1 MSKRFTKLIAAF
13 AATMTMLPASA
24 QVMPENQV
32 PLTPSRILPG
42 QKTAQQK
49 VDPLKAFPTLLAKT
63 LPRDVKSPFS
73 SPTIAIRPADLKNL
87 VTVNPDLT
95 MWGNLLTNSFM
106 GMYSFHPVANLNFEL
121 LSDYKKG
128 YFNGGSGMIDGVLH
142 GIYLDTSYAPY
153 GILLLS
159 HYAFDTETWQLEEQ
173 PKSVRDYSLIAT
185 ETATDPTTG
194 EVFGE
199 FYTADLKNFE
209 WGVIDYTTLTRTTI
223 APAQHTY
230 VALGIAN
237 DGFAYGV
244 SKEGD
249 FYQIDRSTGAETKKG
264 STGVEIADAKGQ
276 YYTQSGEFDV
286 RTNEFFWAS
295 TDKDGK
301 FQLYTVDLGDGHV
314 TPVGGY
320 TEPAMLVALNFPAV
334 ATANGAPAAA
344 SDLKADFANGA
355 LSGKVSFKAP
365 DKKYDGS
372 SLTGNVSYKVFANGK
387 EVANGTAEAGKN
399 VEANVTV
406 SEGVVNFIVFCSN
419 DAGKGPRVKLTTYV
433 GYDVPDIVK
442 DLTMGLDETTG
453 KATVTWEAPTEG
465 LHNGYMG
472 PLTYDVFRN
481 VGEESTK
488 VAESIS
494 ATSFSEVVPKGKL
507 SAYSYSVQA
516 INGSKRSAIATSNGK
531 IFGNA
536 LEVPFFDD
544 FPTAASFK
552 LYTVLDVNKDKSTW
566 GWNSSKGGSCVYRYN
581 KKNAADDWLISP
593 PIQMKQGKAYNV
605 SFKAAAG
612 LGNFPERLEVKW
624 GNANTVAAM
633 ANEILPSTDLT
644 SSKYQ
649 EFTKRIEPA
658 ADGNYYIGFHAISD
672 PDRFRIVLDSLS
684 VEVAADAKAPA
695 MVDNLTATADPTAA
709 LKATL
714 KFNAPTK
721 AIDGSALS
729 DLTKIV
735 VSSGER
741 VVKTITAPAPGSALQ
756 IVDDAAVN
764 GNNTYTVIAYNAH
777 DFGLKASVNVYVGQD
792 VPALG
797 KIKTT
802 DQTTAVKLDWDVP
815 TGVHKGI
822 ILPAEVTYNIHSV
835 TDDGKLG
842 DKIADVK
849 GSTGYTVNDLNT
861 NEGKQ
866 KYQHWAVNAVNVAG
880 TSAWA
885 AGALIVGT
893 PYTLPFHNS
902 FKDGTVEDK
911 FVGLE
916 RSGTNTAW
924 ALTNDVSSD
933 DDNGSLIFR
942 PSRPGVSTIVMG
954 KTSLRGAAN
963 PRLIFDYRGDGAP
976 KAKVE
981 MRFQKKNGEV
991 TEAVWTNTGAVNDG
1005 KWKNHIVNIPA
1016 ELANEDYVLLR
1027 VVGTADEVSDDAVY
1041 VDNINIADPYQKD
1054 AGVELTAPESLKKGQ
1069 TAKFSVKVTN
1079 LGLDKVEKAK
1089 VALTVNDK
1097 VVKEETLG
1105 KSLSFMQN
1113 NVLSVDYKTTSL
1125 DASDKLSVKATVTLD
1140 GDLEPDNNEAT
1151 ADVSLETPDVKAP
1164 QNLRGEKSGSATAV
1178 KLAWDAP
1185 ATTITSVTDDFESYE
1200 AWGTSFGD
1208 WTTVDNDHGRAG
1220 SLTQG
1225 TQYQHQGEEFAF
1237 LNWQP
1242 SDLFKS
1248 GQGLDPH
1255 SGTRAA
1261 VAIYQVDESGK
1272 NFVDANNWL
1281 ISPQLSGKAQTV
1293 SFWVNNLKATD
1304 GSGAESFDVLSSTSG
1319 SDPDSFVKIGDTHV
1333 QDAAQWTEVSVDVPE
1348 GTKYFA
1354 IHHITS
1360 KDKAFIFMIDDAKFE
1375 AGSGPV
1381 SYNIYRDGELI
1392 GSTSKL
1398 VSDDLK
1404 APDNKE
1410 HKYCVTAVYADGSES
1425 APAEISVATAIQ
1437 RINADGETVYDV
1449 YTIDGKQIMKGA
1461 KSLRSLAKGVYIIN
1475 GQKTVIK

>member
-13 AATMTMLPASA
+13 AATMAMLPASA
-24 QVMPENQV
+24 QVMPVENV
-32 PLTPSRILPG
+32 PLVPSRILPG
-42 QKTAQQK
+42 QKSAQQK

-63 LPRDVKSPFS
+63 LPRDVNSPFS
-73 SPTIAIRPADLKNL
+73 SPDLAIRPTAPKYL

-106 GMYSFHPVANLNFEL
+106 GMYAFHPVANLNFEL

-223 APAQHTY
+223 APAQHSY

-264 STGVEIADAKGQ
+264 STGIEITDSEDR
-276 YYTQSGEFDV
+276 YYAQSGEFDA

-301 FQLYTVDLGDGHV
+301 FQLYTVNLNDGHV

-320 TEPAMLVALNFPAV
+320 TEPAMLVALNFPPV
-334 ATANGAPAAA
+334 ATAAGAPAAA
-344 SDLKADFANGA
+344 SDLKADFAGGA
-355 LSGKVSFKAP
+355 SSGKVSFKAP

-387 EVANGTAEAGKN
+387 EVADGAAEAGKK

-419 DAGKGPRVKLTTYV
+419 DAGKGPRVRLTTYV
-433 GYDVPDIVK
+433 GYDVPDVVGNLAM
-442 DLTMGLDETTG
+442 DLDETG
-453 KATVTWEAPTEG
+453 KATVTWEAPKEG
-465 LHNGYMG
+465 LHKGYMG

-488 VAESIS
+488 VAEGIS

-516 INGSKRSAIATSNGK
+516 INGPKRSAIATSDGK

-552 LYTVLDVNKDKSTW
+552 LYTVIDVNEDKSTW

-581 KKNAADDWLISP
+581 KKNDADDWLISP

-612 LGNFPERLEVKW
+612 LSMFPERLEVKW
-624 GNANTVAAM
+624 GNDKTVEAM
-633 ANEILPSTDLT
+633 EKEILPATDIA
-644 SSKYQ
+644 SVKYQ

-658 ADGNYYIGFHAISD
+658 ADGNYYIGFHAISKANE
-672 PDRFRIVLDSLS
+672 FRLTLDSLS
-684 VEVAADAKAPA
+684 VEVAAEAKAPA
-695 MVDNLTATADPTAA
+695 MVDNLTAAADPTAA

-721 AIDGSALS
+721 AVDGSALT

-735 VSSGER
+735 VSCGER
-741 VVKTITAPAPGSALQ
+741 VVKTITAPAPGSAQ
-756 IVDDAAVN
+756 EAVDENAVN
-764 GNNTYTVIAYNAH
+764 GENAYTVVAYNAH
-777 DFGLKASVNVYVGQD
+777 DFGLKASVKVYVGQD
-792 VPALG
+792 VPVLG

-802 DQTTAVKLDWDVP
+802 DQTTAVKLGWEVP
-815 TGVHKGI
+815 TGVHKGV

-842 DKIADVK
+842 DKLGSVK
-849 GSTGYTVNDLNT
+849 GSTGYTVSDLNT

-866 KYQHWAVNAVNVAG
+866 KYQHWAVNAENVAG
-880 TSAWA
+880 TSGWA
-885 AGALIVGT
+885 AGALIVGA

-902 FKDGTVEDK
+902 FKDGTVEEK

-916 RSGTNTAW
+916 RTSGKTSW

-933 DDNGSLIFR
+933 DDNGSLIFL
-942 PSRPGVSTIVMG
+942 PTKPGVSTIVMG
-954 KTSLRGAAN
+954 KTTLRGASN
-963 PRLIFDYRGDGAP
+963 PRLIFDYRGDGEA
-976 KAKVE
+976 KEKVE

-991 TEAVWTNTGAVNDG
+991 TEPVWTNAGVANDG
-1005 KWKNHIVNIPA
+1005 KWKNYIVNIPA
-1016 ELANEDYVLLR
+1016 ELANEEYVLLR
-1027 VVGTADEVSDDAVY
+1027 VVGIADEISEDAVY

-1079 LGLDKVEKAK
+1079 LGLDKLEKAK

-1113 NVLSVDYKTTSL
+1113 SVLSVDYKTTSM
-1125 DASDKLSVKATVTLD
+1125 DASDKLSVKATVNLD
-1140 GDLEPDNNEAT
+1140 GDLEPDNNEAS
-1151 ADVSLETPDVKAP
+1151 ADVSLEIPDVKAP

-1185 ATTITSVTDDFESYE
+1185 ATTITSVTDDFESYK

-1255 SGTRAA
+1255 SGTKAA
-1261 VAIYQVDESGK
+1261 VAIYQIDESGK
-1272 NFVDANNWL
+1272 NFVDADNWL

-1319 SDPDSFVKIGDTHV
+1319 SDPDSFVKIGETHV
-1333 QDAAQWTEVSVDVPE
+1333 QDAAQWTEVKVDVPE

-1461 KSLRSLAKGVYIIN
+1461 KSLHPLAKGVYIIN
-1475 GQKTVIK
+1475 GQKTVVK

>member
-13 AATMTMLPASA
+13 AATMAMLPASA
-24 QVMPENQV
+24 QVMPVENV
-32 PLTPSRILPG
+32 PLVPSRILPG
-42 QKTAQQK
+42 QKSAQQK

-63 LPRDVKSPFS
+63 LPRDVNSPFS
-73 SPTIAIRPADLKNL
+73 SPDLAIRPTAPKYL

-95 MWGNLLTNSFM
+95 MWGNLLTSSFM

-128 YFNGGSGMIDGVLH
+128 YFNAGSGMIDGVLH

-173 PKSVRDYSLIAT
+173 PKSVGDYSLIAT

-223 APAQHTY
+223 APAQHAY

-264 STGVEIADAKGQ
+264 STGIEITDSEDR
-276 YYTQSGEFDV
+276 YYAQSGEFDA

-301 FQLYTVDLGDGHV
+301 FQLYTVNLTDGHV

-320 TEPAMLVALNFPAV
+320 TEPAMLVALNFPPV
-334 ATANGAPAAA
+334 ATAAGAPAAA
-344 SDLKADFANGA
+344 SDLKADFAGGA
-355 LSGKVSFKAP
+355 SSGKVSFKAP

-387 EVANGTAEAGKN
+387 EVADGAAEAGKK

-419 DAGKGPRVKLTTYV
+419 DAGKGPRVRLTTYV
-433 GYDVPDIVK
+433 GYDVPDVVGNLAM
-442 DLTMGLDETTG
+442 DLDETG
-453 KATVTWEAPTEG
+453 KATVTWEAPKEG
-465 LHNGYMG
+465 LHKGYMG

-488 VAESIS
+488 VAEGIS

-516 INGSKRSAIATSNGK
+516 INGPKRSAIATSDGK

-552 LYTVLDVNKDKSTW
+552 LYTVIDVNEDKSTW

-581 KKNAADDWLISP
+581 KKNDADDWLISP

-612 LGNFPERLEVKW
+612 LSMFPERLEVKW
-624 GNANTVAAM
+624 GNDKTVEAM
-633 ANEILPSTDLT
+633 EKEILPATDIA
-644 SSKYQ
+644 SVKYQ

-658 ADGNYYIGFHAISD
+658 ADGNYYIGFHAISKANE
-672 PDRFRIVLDSLS
+672 FRLTLDSLS
-684 VEVAADAKAPA
+684 VEVAAEAKAPA
-695 MVDNLTATADPTAA
+695 MVDNLTAAADPTAA

-721 AIDGSALS
+721 AVDGSALT

-735 VSSGER
+735 VSCGER
-741 VVKTITAPAPGSALQ
+741 VVKTITAPAPGSAQ
-756 IVDDAAVN
+756 EVVDENAVN
-764 GNNTYTVIAYNAH
+764 GENAYTVVAYNAH
-777 DFGLKASVNVYVGQD
+777 DFGLKASVKVYVGQD
-792 VPALG
+792 VPVLG

-802 DQTTAVKLDWDVP
+802 DQTTAVKLGWEVP
-815 TGVHKGI
+815 TGVHKGV

-842 DKIADVK
+842 DKLGSVK
-849 GSTGYTVNDLNT
+849 GSTGYTVSDLNT

-866 KYQHWAVNAVNVAG
+866 KYQHWAVNAENVAG
-880 TSAWA
+880 TSGWA
-885 AGALIVGT
+885 AGALIVGA

-902 FKDGTVEDK
+902 FKDGTVEEK

-916 RSGTNTAW
+916 RTSGKTSW

-933 DDNGSLIFR
+933 DDNGSLIFL
-942 PSRPGVSTIVMG
+942 PTKPGVSTIVMG
-954 KTSLRGAAN
+954 KTTLRGASN
-963 PRLIFDYRGDGAP
+963 PRLIFDYRGDGEA
-976 KAKVE
+976 KEKVE

-991 TEAVWTNTGAVNDG
+991 TEPVWTNAGVANDG
-1005 KWKNHIVNIPA
+1005 KWKNYIVNIPA
-1016 ELANEDYVLLR
+1016 ELANEEYVLLR
-1027 VVGTADEVSDDAVY
+1027 VVGIADEISEDAVY

-1069 TAKFSVKVTN
+1069 TAKLSVKVTN
-1079 LGLDKVEKAK
+1079 LGLDKLEKAK

-1113 NVLSVDYKTTSL
+1113 SVLSVDYKTTSM
-1125 DASDKLSVKATVTLD
+1125 DASDKLSVKATVNLD

-1255 SGTRAA
+1255 SGTKAA
-1261 VAIYQVDESGK
+1261 VAIYQIDESGK
-1272 NFVDANNWL
+1272 NFVDADNWL

-1319 SDPDSFVKIGDTHV
+1319 SDPDSFVKIGETHV
-1333 QDAAQWTEVSVDVPE
+1333 QDAAQWTEVKVDVPE

-1425 APAEISVATAIQ
+1425 VPAEISVATAIQ

-1461 KSLRSLAKGVYIIN
+1461 KSLHPLAKGVYIIN
-1475 GQKTVIK
+1475 GQKTVVK

>member
-13 AATMTMLPASA
+13 AATMAMLPASA
-24 QVMPENQV
+24 QVMPVENV
-32 PLTPSRILPG
+32 PLVPSRILPG
-42 QKTAQQK
+42 QKSAQQK

-63 LPRDVKSPFS
+63 LPRDVNSPFS
-73 SPTIAIRPADLKNL
+73 SPDLAIRPTAPKYL

-95 MWGNLLTNSFM
+95 MWGNLLTSSFM

-128 YFNGGSGMIDGVLH
+128 YFNAGSGMIDGVLH

-223 APAQHTY
+223 APAQHAY

-264 STGVEIADAKGQ
+264 STGIEITDSEDR
-276 YYTQSGEFDV
+276 YYAQSGEFDA

-301 FQLYTVDLGDGHV
+301 FQLYTVNLNDGHV

-320 TEPAMLVALNFPAV
+320 TEPAMLVALNFPPV
-334 ATANGAPAAA
+334 ATAAGAPAAA
-344 SDLKADFANGA
+344 SDLKADFAGGA
-355 LSGKVSFKAP
+355 SSGKVSFKAP

-387 EVANGTAEAGKN
+387 EVADGTAEAGKK

-419 DAGKGPRVKLTTYV
+419 DAGKGPRVRLTTYV
-433 GYDVPDIVK
+433 GYDVPDVVGNLAM
-442 DLTMGLDETTG
+442 DLDETG
-453 KATVTWEAPTEG
+453 KATVTWEAPKEG
-465 LHNGYMG
+465 LHKGYMG

-488 VAESIS
+488 VAEGIS

-516 INGSKRSAIATSNGK
+516 INGPKRSAIATSDGK

-552 LYTVLDVNKDKSTW
+552 LYTVIDVNEDKSTW

-581 KKNAADDWLISP
+581 KKNDADDWLISP

-612 LGNFPERLEVKW
+612 LSMFPERLEVKW
-624 GNANTVAAM
+624 GNDKTVEAM
-633 ANEILPSTDLT
+633 EKEILPATDIA
-644 SSKYQ
+644 SVKYQ

-658 ADGNYYIGFHAISD
+658 ADGNYYIGFHAISKANE
-672 PDRFRIVLDSLS
+672 FRLTLDSLS
-684 VEVAADAKAPA
+684 VEVAAEAKAPA
-695 MVDNLTATADPTAA
+695 MVDNLTAAADPTAA

-721 AIDGSALS
+721 AVDGSALT

-735 VSSGER
+735 VSCGER
-741 VVKTITAPAPGSALQ
+741 AVKTITAPALGSAQ
-756 IVDDAAVN
+756 EVVDENAVN
-764 GNNTYTVIAYNAH
+764 GENTYTVVAYNAH
-777 DFGLKASVNVYVGQD
+777 DFGLKASVKVYVGQD
-792 VPALG
+792 VPVLG

-802 DQTTAVKLDWDVP
+802 DQTTAVKLGWEVP
-815 TGVHKGI
+815 TGVHKGV

-842 DKIADVK
+842 DKLGSVK
-849 GSTGYTVNDLNT
+849 GSTGYTVSDLNT

-866 KYQHWAVNAVNVAG
+866 KYQHWAVNAENVAG
-880 TSAWA
+880 TSGWA
-885 AGALIVGT
+885 AGALIVGA

-902 FKDGTVEDK
+902 FKDGTVEEK

-916 RSGTNTAW
+916 RTSGKTSW

-933 DDNGSLIFR
+933 DDNGSLIFL
-942 PSRPGVSTIVMG
+942 PTKPGVSTIVMG
-954 KTSLRGAAN
+954 KTTLRGASN
-963 PRLIFDYRGDGAP
+963 PRLIFDYRGDGEA
-976 KAKVE
+976 KEKVE

-991 TEAVWTNTGAVNDG
+991 TDPVWTNAGVANDG
-1005 KWKNHIVNIPA
+1005 KWKNYIVDIPV
-1016 ELANEDYVLLR
+1016 ELANEEYVLLR
-1027 VVGTADEVSDDAVY
+1027 VVGIADEISEDAVY

-1069 TAKFSVKVTN
+1069 TAKLSVKVTN
-1079 LGLDKVEKAK
+1079 LGLDKLEKAK

-1113 NVLSVDYKTTSL
+1113 SVLSVDYKTTSM
-1125 DASDKLSVKATVTLD
+1125 DASDKLSVKATVNLD

-1255 SGTRAA
+1255 SGTKAA
-1261 VAIYQVDESGK
+1261 VAIYQIDESGK
-1272 NFVDANNWL
+1272 NFVDADNWL

-1319 SDPDSFVKIGDTHV
+1319 SDPDSFVKIGETHV
-1333 QDAAQWTEVSVDVPE
+1333 QNAAQWTEVKVDVPE

-1449 YTIDGKQIMKGA
+1449 YTIDGKLIMKGA
-1461 KSLRSLAKGVYIIN
+1461 KSLHPLAKGVYIIN
-1475 GQKTVIK
+1475 GQKTVVK

>member
-13 AATMTMLPASA
+13 AATMAMLPASA
-24 QVMPENQV
+24 QVMPVENV
-32 PLTPSRILPG
+32 PLVPSRILPG
-42 QKTAQQK
+42 QKSAQQK

-63 LPRDVKSPFS
+63 LPRDVNSPFS
-73 SPTIAIRPADLKNL
+73 SPDLAIRPTAPKYL

-95 MWGNLLTNSFM
+95 MWGNLLTSSFM
-106 GMYSFHPVANLNFEL
+106 GMYAFHPVANLNFEL

-128 YFNGGSGMIDGVLH
+128 YFNAGSGMIDGVLH

-223 APAQHTY
+223 APAQHAY

-264 STGVEIADAKGQ
+264 STGIEITDSEDR
-276 YYTQSGEFDV
+276 YYAQSGEFDA

-301 FQLYTVDLGDGHV
+301 FQLYTVNLNDGHV

-320 TEPAMLVALNFPAV
+320 TEPAMLVALNFPPV
-334 ATANGAPAAA
+334 ATAAEHRQQ
-344 SDLKADFANGA
+344 SDLKADFAGGA
-355 LSGKVSFKAP
+355 SSGKVSFKAP

-387 EVANGTAEAGKN
+387 EVADGAAEAGKK

-419 DAGKGPRVKLTTYV
+419 DAGKGPRVRLTTYV
-433 GYDVPDIVK
+433 GYDVPDVVGNLAM
-442 DLTMGLDETTG
+442 DLDETG
-453 KATVTWEAPTEG
+453 KATVTWEAPKEG
-465 LHNGYMG
+465 LHKGYMG

-488 VAESIS
+488 VAEGIS

-516 INGSKRSAIATSNGK
+516 INGPKRSAIATSDGK

-552 LYTVLDVNKDKSTW
+552 LYTVIDVNEDKSTW

-581 KKNAADDWLISP
+581 KKNDADDWLISP

-612 LGNFPERLEVKW
+612 LSMFPERLEVKW
-624 GNANTVAAM
+624 GNDKTVEAM
-633 ANEILPSTDLT
+633 EKEILPATDIANV
-644 SSKYQ
+644 KYQ

-658 ADGNYYIGFHAISD
+658 ADGNYYIGFHAISKANE
-672 PDRFRIVLDSLS
+672 FRLTLDSLS
-684 VEVAADAKAPA
+684 VEVAAEAKAPA
-695 MVDNLTATADPTAA
+695 MVDNLTAAADPTAA

-721 AIDGSALS
+721 AVDGSALT

-735 VSSGER
+735 VSCGER
-741 VVKTITAPAPGSALQ
+741 VVKTITAPAPGSAQ
-756 IVDDAAVN
+756 EVVDENAVN
-764 GNNTYTVIAYNAH
+764 GENTYTVVAYNAH
-777 DFGLKASVNVYVGQD
+777 DFGLKASVKVYVGQD
-792 VPALG
+792 VPVLG

-802 DQTTAVKLDWDVP
+802 DQTTAVKLGWEVP
-815 TGVHKGI
+815 TGVHKGV

-842 DKIADVK
+842 DKLGSVK
-849 GSTGYTVNDLNT
+849 GSTGYTVSDLNT

-866 KYQHWAVNAVNVAG
+866 KYQHWAVNAENVAG
-880 TSAWA
+880 TSGWA
-885 AGALIVGT
+885 AGALIVGA

-902 FKDGTVEDK
+902 FKDGTVEEK

-916 RSGTNTAW
+916 RTSGKTSW

-933 DDNGSLIFR
+933 DDNGSLIFL
-942 PSRPGVSTIVMG
+942 PTKPGVSTIVMG
-954 KTSLRGAAN
+954 KTTLQGASN
-963 PRLIFDYRGDGAP
+963 PRLIFDYRGDGEA
-976 KAKVE
+976 KEKVE

-991 TEAVWTNTGAVNDG
+991 TEPVWTNAGVANDG
-1005 KWKNHIVNIPA
+1005 KWKNYIVDIPA
-1016 ELANEDYVLLR
+1016 ELANEEYVLLR
-1027 VVGTADEVSDDAVY
+1027 VVGIADEISEDAVY

-1069 TAKFSVKVTN
+1069 TAKLSVKVTN
-1079 LGLDKVEKAK
+1079 LGLDKLEKAK

-1113 NVLSVDYKTTSL
+1113 SVLSVDYKTTSM
-1125 DASDKLSVKATVTLD
+1125 DASDKLSVKATVNLD

-1255 SGTRAA
+1255 SGTKAA
-1261 VAIYQVDESGK
+1261 VAIYQIDESGK
-1272 NFVDANNWL
+1272 NFVDADNWL

-1319 SDPDSFVKIGDTHV
+1319 SDPDSFVKIGETHV
-1333 QDAAQWTEVSVDVPE
+1333 QDAAQWTEVKVDVPE

-1461 KSLRSLAKGVYIIN
+1461 KSLHPLAKGVYIIN
-1475 GQKTVIK
+1475 GQKTVVK

>member
-13 AATMTMLPASA
+13 AATMAMLPASA
-24 QVMPENQV
+24 QVMPVENV
-32 PLTPSRILPG
+32 PLVPSRILPG
-42 QKTAQQK
+42 QKSAQQK

-63 LPRDVKSPFS
+63 LPRDVNSPFS
-73 SPTIAIRPADLKNL
+73 SPDLAIRPTAPKYL

-106 GMYSFHPVANLNFEL
+106 GMYAFHPVANLNFEL

-223 APAQHTY
+223 APAQHSY

-264 STGVEIADAKGQ
+264 STGIEITDSEDR
-276 YYTQSGEFDV
+276 YYAQSGEFDA

-301 FQLYTVDLGDGHV
+301 FQLYTVNLNDGHV

-320 TEPAMLVALNFPAV
+320 TEPAMLVALNFPPV
-334 ATANGAPAAA
+334 ATAAGAPAAA
-344 SDLKADFANGA
+344 SDLKADFAGGA
-355 LSGKVSFKAP
+355 SSGKVSFKAP

-387 EVANGTAEAGKN
+387 EVADGAAEAGKK

-419 DAGKGPRVKLTTYV
+419 DAGKGPRVRLTTYV
-433 GYDVPDIVK
+433 GYDVPDVVGNLAM
-442 DLTMGLDETTG
+442 DLDETG
-453 KATVTWEAPTEG
+453 KATVTWEAPKEG
-465 LHNGYMG
+465 LHKGYMG

-488 VAESIS
+488 VAEGIS

-516 INGSKRSAIATSNGK
+516 INGPKRSAIATSDGK

-552 LYTVLDVNKDKSTW
+552 LYTVIDVNEDKSTW

-581 KKNAADDWLISP
+581 KKNDADDWLISP

-612 LGNFPERLEVKW
+612 LSMFPERLEVKW
-624 GNANTVAAM
+624 GNDKTVEAM
-633 ANEILPSTDLT
+633 EKEILPATDIA
-644 SSKYQ
+644 SVKYQ

-658 ADGNYYIGFHAISD
+658 ADGNYYIGFHAISKANE
-672 PDRFRIVLDSLS
+672 FRLTIDSLS
-684 VEVAADAKAPA
+684 VEVAAEAKAPA
-695 MVDNLTATADPTAA
+695 MVDNLTAAADPTAA

-721 AIDGSALS
+721 AVDGSALT

-735 VSSGER
+735 VSCGER
-741 VVKTITAPAPGSALQ
+741 VVKTITAPAPGSAQ
-756 IVDDAAVN
+756 EAVDENAVN
-764 GNNTYTVIAYNAH
+764 GENAYTVVAYNAH
-777 DFGLKASVNVYVGQD
+777 DFGLKASVKVYVGQD
-792 VPALG
+792 VPVLG

-802 DQTTAVKLDWDVP
+802 DQTTAVKLGWEVP
-815 TGVHKGI
+815 TGVHKGV

-842 DKIADVK
+842 DKLGSVK
-849 GSTGYTVNDLNT
+849 GSTGYTVSDLNT

-866 KYQHWAVNAVNVAG
+866 KYQHWAVNAENVAG
-880 TSAWA
+880 TSGWA
-885 AGALIVGT
+885 AGALIVGA

-902 FKDGTVEDK
+902 FKDGTVEEK

-916 RSGTNTAW
+916 RTSGKTSW

-933 DDNGSLIFR
+933 DDNGSLIFL
-942 PSRPGVSTIVMG
+942 PTKPGVSTIVMG
-954 KTSLRGAAN
+954 KTTLRGASN
-963 PRLIFDYRGDGAP
+963 PRLIFDYRGDGEA
-976 KAKVE
+976 KEKVE

-991 TEAVWTNTGAVNDG
+991 TEPVWTNAGVANDG
-1005 KWKNHIVNIPA
+1005 KWKNYIVNIPA
-1016 ELANEDYVLLR
+1016 ELANEEYVLLR
-1027 VVGTADEVSDDAVY
+1027 VVGIADEISEDAVY

-1079 LGLDKVEKAK
+1079 LGLDKLEKAK

-1113 NVLSVDYKTTSL
+1113 SVLSVDYKTTSM
-1125 DASDKLSVKATVTLD
+1125 DASDKLSVKATVNLD
-1140 GDLEPDNNEAT
+1140 GDLEPDNNEAS
-1151 ADVSLETPDVKAP
+1151 ADVSLEIPDVKAP

-1185 ATTITSVTDDFESYE
+1185 ATTITSVTDDFESYK

-1255 SGTRAA
+1255 SGTKAA
-1261 VAIYQVDESGK
+1261 VAIYQIDESGK
-1272 NFVDANNWL
+1272 NFVDADNWL

-1319 SDPDSFVKIGDTHV
+1319 SDPDSFVKIGETHV
-1333 QDAAQWTEVSVDVPE
+1333 QDAAQWTEVKVDVPE

-1461 KSLRSLAKGVYIIN
+1461 KSLHPLAKGVYIIN
-1475 GQKTVIK
+1475 GQKTVVK

>member
-13 AATMTMLPASA
+13 AATMAMLPASA
-24 QVMPENQV
+24 QVMPVENV
-32 PLTPSRILPG
+32 PLVPSRILPG
-42 QKTAQQK
+42 QKSAQQK

-63 LPRDVKSPFS
+63 LPRDVNSPFS
-73 SPTIAIRPADLKNL
+73 SPDLAIRPTAPKYL

-106 GMYSFHPVANLNFEL
+106 GMYAFHPVANLNFEL

-199 FYTADLKNFE
+199 FYTADLKKFE

-223 APAQHTY
+223 APAQHSY

-264 STGVEIADAKGQ
+264 STGIEITDSEDR
-276 YYTQSGEFDV
+276 YYAQSGEFDA

-301 FQLYTVDLGDGHV
+301 FQLYTVNLNDGHV

-320 TEPAMLVALNFPAV
+320 TEPAMLVALNFPPV
-334 ATANGAPAAA
+334 ATAAGAPAAA
-344 SDLKADFANGA
+344 SDLKADFAGGA
-355 LSGKVSFKAP
+355 SSGKVSFKAP

-387 EVANGTAEAGKN
+387 EVADGAAEAGKK

-419 DAGKGPRVKLTTYV
+419 DAGKGPRVRLTTYV
-433 GYDVPDIVK
+433 GYDVPDVVGNLAM
-442 DLTMGLDETTG
+442 DLDETG
-453 KATVTWEAPTEG
+453 KATVTWEAPKEG
-465 LHNGYMG
+465 LHKGYMG

-488 VAESIS
+488 VAEGIS

-516 INGSKRSAIATSNGK
+516 INGPKRSAIATSDGK

-552 LYTVLDVNKDKSTW
+552 LYTVIDVNEDKSTW

-581 KKNAADDWLISP
+581 KKNDADDWLISP

-612 LGNFPERLEVKW
+612 LSMFPERLEVKW
-624 GNANTVAAM
+624 GNDKTVEAM
-633 ANEILPSTDLT
+633 EKEILPATDIA
-644 SSKYQ
+644 SVKYQ

-658 ADGNYYIGFHAISD
+658 ADGNYYIGFHAISKANE
-672 PDRFRIVLDSLS
+672 FRLTLDSLS
-684 VEVAADAKAPA
+684 VEVAAEAKAPA
-695 MVDNLTATADPTAA
+695 MVDNLTAAADPTAA

-721 AIDGSALS
+721 AVDGSALT

-735 VSSGER
+735 VSCGER
-741 VVKTITAPAPGSALQ
+741 VVKTITAPAPGSAQ
-756 IVDDAAVN
+756 EAVDENAVN
-764 GNNTYTVIAYNAH
+764 GENAYTVVAYNAH
-777 DFGLKASVNVYVGQD
+777 DFGLKASVKVYVGQD
-792 VPALG
+792 VPVLG

-802 DQTTAVKLDWDVP
+802 DQTTAVKLGWEVP
-815 TGVHKGI
+815 TGVHKGV

-842 DKIADVK
+842 DKLGSVK
-849 GSTGYTVNDLNT
+849 GSTGYTVSDLNT

-866 KYQHWAVNAVNVAG
+866 KYQHWAVNAENVAG
-880 TSAWA
+880 TSGWA
-885 AGALIVGT
+885 AGALIVGA

-902 FKDGTVEDK
+902 FKDGTVEEK

-916 RSGTNTAW
+916 RTSGKTSW

-933 DDNGSLIFR
+933 DDNGSLIFL
-942 PSRPGVSTIVMG
+942 PTKPGVSTIVMG
-954 KTSLRGAAN
+954 KTTLRGASN
-963 PRLIFDYRGDGAP
+963 PRLIFDYRGDGEA
-976 KAKVE
+976 KEKVE

-991 TEAVWTNTGAVNDG
+991 TEPVWTNAGVANDG
-1005 KWKNHIVNIPA
+1005 KWKNYIVNIPA
-1016 ELANEDYVLLR
+1016 ELANEEYVLLR
-1027 VVGTADEVSDDAVY
+1027 VVGIADEISEDAVY

-1079 LGLDKVEKAK
+1079 LGLDKLEKAK

-1113 NVLSVDYKTTSL
+1113 SVLSVDYKTTSM
-1125 DASDKLSVKATVTLD
+1125 DASDKLSVKVTVNLD
-1140 GDLEPDNNEAT
+1140 GDLEPDNNEAS
-1151 ADVSLETPDVKAP
+1151 ADVSLEIPDVKAP

-1185 ATTITSVTDDFESYE
+1185 ATTITSVTDDFESYK

-1255 SGTRAA
+1255 SGTKAA
-1261 VAIYQVDESGK
+1261 VAIYQIDESGK
-1272 NFVDANNWL
+1272 NFVDADNWL

-1319 SDPDSFVKIGDTHV
+1319 SDPDSFVKIGETHV
-1333 QDAAQWTEVSVDVPE
+1333 QDAAQWTEVKVDVPE

-1461 KSLRSLAKGVYIIN
+1461 KSLHPLAKGVYIIN
-1475 GQKTVIK
+1475 GQKTVVK

>member
-13 AATMTMLPASA
+13 AATMAMLPASA
-24 QVMPENQV
+24 QVMPVENV
-32 PLTPSRILPG
+32 PLVPSRILPG
-42 QKTAQQK
+42 QKSAQQK

-63 LPRDVKSPFS
+63 LPRDVNSPFS
-73 SPTIAIRPADLKNL
+73 SPDLAIRPTAPKYL

-106 GMYSFHPVANLNFEL
+106 GMYAFHPVANLNFEL

-223 APAQHTY
+223 APAQHSY

-264 STGVEIADAKGQ
+264 STGIEITDSEDR
-276 YYTQSGEFDV
+276 YYAQSGEFDA

-301 FQLYTVDLGDGHV
+301 FQLYTVNLNDGHV

-320 TEPAMLVALNFPAV
+320 TEPAMLVALNFPPV
-334 ATANGAPAAA
+334 ATAAGAPAAA
-344 SDLKADFANGA
+344 SDLKADFAGGA
-355 LSGKVSFKAP
+355 SSGKVSFKAP

-387 EVANGTAEAGKN
+387 EVADGAAEAGKK

-419 DAGKGPRVKLTTYV
+419 DAGKGPRVRLTTYV
-433 GYDVPDIVK
+433 GYDVPDVVGNLAM
-442 DLTMGLDETTG
+442 DLDETG
-453 KATVTWEAPTEG
+453 KATVTWEAPKEG
-465 LHNGYMG
+465 LHKGYMG

-488 VAESIS
+488 VAEGIS

-516 INGSKRSAIATSNGK
+516 INGPKRSAIATSDGK

-552 LYTVLDVNKDKSTW
+552 LYTVIDVNEDKSTW

-581 KKNAADDWLISP
+581 KKNDADDWLISP

-612 LGNFPERLEVKW
+612 LSMFPERLEVKW
-624 GNANTVAAM
+624 GNDKTVEAM
-633 ANEILPSTDLT
+633 EKEILPATDIA
-644 SSKYQ
+644 SVKYQ

-658 ADGNYYIGFHAISD
+658 ADGNYYIGFHAISKANE
-672 PDRFRIVLDSLS
+672 FRLTLDSLS
-684 VEVAADAKAPA
+684 VEVAAEAKAPA
-695 MVDNLTATADPTAA
+695 MVDNLTAAADPTAA

-721 AIDGSALS
+721 AVDGSALT

-735 VSSGER
+735 VSCGER
-741 VVKTITAPAPGSALQ
+741 VVKTITAPAPGSAQ
-756 IVDDAAVN
+756 EAVDENAVN
-764 GNNTYTVIAYNAH
+764 GENAYTVVAYNAH
-777 DFGLKASVNVYVGQD
+777 DFGLKASVKVYVGQD
-792 VPALG
+792 VPVLG

-802 DQTTAVKLDWDVP
+802 DQTTAVKLGWEVP
-815 TGVHKGI
+815 TGVHKGV

-842 DKIADVK
+842 DKLGSVK
-849 GSTGYTVNDLNT
+849 GSTGYTVSDLNT

-866 KYQHWAVNAVNVAG
+866 KYQHWAVNAENVAG
-880 TSAWA
+880 TSGWA
-885 AGALIVGT
+885 AGALIVGA

-902 FKDGTVEDK
+902 FKDGTVEEK

-916 RSGTNTAW
+916 RTSGKTSW

-933 DDNGSLIFR
+933 DDNGSLIFL
-942 PSRPGVSTIVMG
+942 PTKPGVSTIVMG
-954 KTSLRGAAN
+954 KTTLRGASN
-963 PRLIFDYRGDGAP
+963 PRLIFDYRGDGEA
-976 KAKVE
+976 KEKVE

-991 TEAVWTNTGAVNDG
+991 TEPVWTNAGVANDG
-1005 KWKNHIVNIPA
+1005 KWKNYIVNIPA
-1016 ELANEDYVLLR
+1016 ELANEEYVLLR
-1027 VVGTADEVSDDAVY
+1027 VVGIADEISEDAVY

-1079 LGLDKVEKAK
+1079 LGLDKLEKAK

-1113 NVLSVDYKTTSL
+1113 SVLSVDYKTTSM
-1125 DASDKLSVKATVTLD
+1125 DASDKLSVKATVNLD
-1140 GDLEPDNNEAT
+1140 GDLEPDNNEAS
-1151 ADVSLETPDVKAP
+1151 ADVSLEIPDVKAP

-1185 ATTITSVTDDFESYE
+1185 ATTITSVTDDFESYK

-1255 SGTRAA
+1255 SGTKAA
-1261 VAIYQVDESGK
+1261 VAIYQIDESGK
-1272 NFVDANNWL
+1272 NFVDADNWL

-1319 SDPDSFVKIGDTHV
+1319 SDPDSFVKIGETHV
-1333 QDAAQWTEVSVDVPE
+1333 QDAAQWTEVKVDVPE

-1392 GSTSKL
+1392 GSTGKL

-1461 KSLRSLAKGVYIIN
+1461 KSLHPLAKGVYIIN
-1475 GQKTVIK
+1475 GQKTVVK

>member
-1 MSKRFTKLIAAF
+1 M
-13 AATMTMLPASA
+13 
-24 QVMPENQV
+24 
-32 PLTPSRILPG
+32 
-42 QKTAQQK
+42 
-49 VDPLKAFPTLLAKT
+49 
-63 LPRDVKSPFS
+63 
-73 SPTIAIRPADLKNL
+73 
-87 VTVNPDLT
+87 
-95 MWGNLLTNSFM
+95 
-106 GMYSFHPVANLNFEL
+106 
-121 LSDYKKG
+121 
-128 YFNGGSGMIDGVLH
+128 
-142 GIYLDTSYAPY
+142 
-153 GILLLS
+153 
-159 HYAFDTETWQLEEQ
+159 EEQ

-223 APAQHTY
+223 APAQHSY

-264 STGVEIADAKGQ
+264 STGIEITDSEDR
-276 YYTQSGEFDV
+276 YYAQSGEFDA

-301 FQLYTVDLGDGHV
+301 FQLYTVNLNDGHV

-320 TEPAMLVALNFPAV
+320 TEPAMLVALNFPPV
-334 ATANGAPAAA
+334 ATAAGAPAAA
-344 SDLKADFANGA
+344 SDLKADFAGGA
-355 LSGKVSFKAP
+355 SSGKVSFKAP

-387 EVANGTAEAGKN
+387 EVADGAAEAGKK

-419 DAGKGPRVKLTTYV
+419 DAGKGPRVRLTTYV
-433 GYDVPDIVK
+433 GYDVPDVVGNLAM
-442 DLTMGLDETTG
+442 DLDETG
-453 KATVTWEAPTEG
+453 KATVTWEAPKEG
-465 LHNGYMG
+465 LHKGYMG

-488 VAESIS
+488 VAEGIS

-516 INGSKRSAIATSNGK
+516 INGPKRSAIATSDGK

-552 LYTVLDVNKDKSTW
+552 LYTVIDVNEDKSTW

-581 KKNAADDWLISP
+581 KKNDADDWLISP

-612 LGNFPERLEVKW
+612 LSMFPERLEVKW
-624 GNANTVAAM
+624 GNDKTVEAM
-633 ANEILPSTDLT
+633 EKEILPATDIA
-644 SSKYQ
+644 SVKYQ

-658 ADGNYYIGFHAISD
+658 ADGNYYIGFHAISKANE
-672 PDRFRIVLDSLS
+672 FRLTLDSLS
-684 VEVAADAKAPA
+684 VEVAAEAKAPA
-695 MVDNLTATADPTAA
+695 MVDNLTAAADPTAA

-721 AIDGSALS
+721 AVDGSVLT

-735 VSSGER
+735 VSCGER
-741 VVKTITAPAPGSALQ
+741 VVKTITAPAPGSAQ
-756 IVDDAAVN
+756 EAVDENAVN
-764 GNNTYTVIAYNAH
+764 GENAYTVVAYNAH
-777 DFGLKASVNVYVGQD
+777 DFGLKASVKVYVGQD
-792 VPALG
+792 VPVLG

-802 DQTTAVKLDWDVP
+802 DQTTAVKLGWEVP
-815 TGVHKGI
+815 TGVHKGV

-842 DKIADVK
+842 DKLGSVK
-849 GSTGYTVNDLNT
+849 GSTGYTVSDLNT

-866 KYQHWAVNAVNVAG
+866 KYQHWAVNAENVAG
-880 TSAWA
+880 TSGWA
-885 AGALIVGT
+885 AGALIVGA

-902 FKDGTVEDK
+902 FKDGTVEEK

-916 RSGTNTAW
+916 RTSGKTSW

-933 DDNGSLIFR
+933 DDNGSLIFL
-942 PSRPGVSTIVMG
+942 PTKPGVSTIVMG
-954 KTSLRGAAN
+954 KTTLRGASN
-963 PRLIFDYRGDGAP
+963 PRLIFDYRGDGEA
-976 KAKVE
+976 KEKVE

-991 TEAVWTNTGAVNDG
+991 TEPVWTNAGVANDG
-1005 KWKNHIVNIPA
+1005 KWKNYIVNIPA
-1016 ELANEDYVLLR
+1016 ELANEEYVLLR
-1027 VVGTADEVSDDAVY
+1027 VVGIADEISEDAVY

-1079 LGLDKVEKAK
+1079 LGLDKLEKAK

-1113 NVLSVDYKTTSL
+1113 SVLSVDYKTTSM
-1125 DASDKLSVKATVTLD
+1125 DASDKLSVKATVNLD

-1185 ATTITSVTDDFESYE
+1185 ATTITSVTDDFESYK

-1255 SGTRAA
+1255 SGTKAA
-1261 VAIYQVDESGK
+1261 VAIYQIDESGK
-1272 NFVDANNWL
+1272 NFVDADNWL

-1319 SDPDSFVKIGDTHV
+1319 SDPDSFVKIGETHV
-1333 QDAAQWTEVSVDVPE
+1333 QDAAQWTEVKVDVPE

-1461 KSLRSLAKGVYIIN
+1461 KSLHPLAKGVYIIN
-1475 GQKTVIK
+1475 GQKTVVK

>member
-13 AATMTMLPASA
+13 AATMAMLPASA
-24 QVMPENQV
+24 QVMPVENV
-32 PLTPSRILPG
+32 PLVPSRILPG
-42 QKTAQQK
+42 QKSAQQK

-63 LPRDVKSPFS
+63 LPRDVNSPFS
-73 SPTIAIRPADLKNL
+73 SPDLAIRPTAPKYL

-95 MWGNLLTNSFM
+95 MWGNLLTSSFM

-128 YFNGGSGMIDGVLH
+128 YFNAGSGMIDGVLH

-223 APAQHTY
+223 APAQHAY

-264 STGVEIADAKGQ
+264 STGIEITDSEDR
-276 YYTQSGEFDV
+276 YYAQSGEFDA

-301 FQLYTVDLGDGHV
+301 FQLYTVNLNDGHV

-320 TEPAMLVALNFPAV
+320 TEPAMLVALNFPPV
-334 ATANGAPAAA
+334 ATAAGAPAAA
-344 SDLKADFANGA
+344 SDLKADFAGGA
-355 LSGKVSFKAP
+355 SSGKVSFKAP

-387 EVANGTAEAGKN
+387 EVADGTAEAGKK

-419 DAGKGPRVKLTTYV
+419 DAGKGPRVRLTTYV
-433 GYDVPDIVK
+433 GYDVPDVVGNLAM
-442 DLTMGLDETTG
+442 DLDETG
-453 KATVTWEAPTEG
+453 KATVTWEAPKEG
-465 LHNGYMG
+465 LHKGYMG

-488 VAESIS
+488 VAEGIS

-516 INGSKRSAIATSNGK
+516 INGPKRSAIATSDGK

-552 LYTVLDVNKDKSTW
+552 LYTVIDVNEDKSTW

-581 KKNAADDWLISP
+581 KKNDADDWLISP

-612 LGNFPERLEVKW
+612 LSMFPERLEVKW
-624 GNANTVAAM
+624 GNDKTVEAM
-633 ANEILPSTDLT
+633 EKEILPATDIA
-644 SSKYQ
+644 SVKYQ

-658 ADGNYYIGFHAISD
+658 ADGNYYIGFHAISKANE
-672 PDRFRIVLDSLS
+672 FRLTLDSLS
-684 VEVAADAKAPA
+684 VEVAAEAKAPA
-695 MVDNLTATADPTAA
+695 MVDNLTAAADPTAA

-721 AIDGSALS
+721 AVDGSALT

-735 VSSGER
+735 VSCGER
-741 VVKTITAPAPGSALQ
+741 VVKTITAPALGSAQ
-756 IVDDAAVN
+756 EVVDENAVN
-764 GNNTYTVIAYNAH
+764 GENTYTVVAYNAH
-777 DFGLKASVNVYVGQD
+777 DFGLKASVKVYVGQD
-792 VPALG
+792 VPVLG

-802 DQTTAVKLDWDVP
+802 DQTTAVKLGWEVP
-815 TGVHKGI
+815 TGVHKGV

-842 DKIADVK
+842 DKLGSVK
-849 GSTGYTVNDLNT
+849 GSTGYTVSDLNT

-866 KYQHWAVNAVNVAG
+866 KYQHWAVNAENVAG
-880 TSAWA
+880 TSGWA
-885 AGALIVGT
+885 AGALIVGA

-902 FKDGTVEDK
+902 FKDGTVEEK

-916 RSGTNTAW
+916 RTSGKTSW

-933 DDNGSLIFR
+933 DDNGSLIFL
-942 PSRPGVSTIVMG
+942 PTKPGVSTIVMG
-954 KTSLRGAAN
+954 KTTLRGASN
-963 PRLIFDYRGDGAP
+963 PRLIFDYRGDGEA
-976 KAKVE
+976 KEKVE

-991 TEAVWTNTGAVNDG
+991 TEPVWTNAGVANDG
-1005 KWKNHIVNIPA
+1005 KWKNYIVNIPA
-1016 ELANEDYVLLR
+1016 ELANEEYVLLR
-1027 VVGTADEVSDDAVY
+1027 VVGIADEISEDAVY

-1069 TAKFSVKVTN
+1069 TAKLSVKVTN
-1079 LGLDKVEKAK
+1079 LGLDKLEKAK

-1113 NVLSVDYKTTSL
+1113 SVLSVDYKTTSM
-1125 DASDKLSVKATVTLD
+1125 DASDKLSVKATVNLD

-1225 TQYQHQGEEFAF
+1225 TRYQHQGEEFAF

-1255 SGTRAA
+1255 SGTKAA
-1261 VAIYQVDESGK
+1261 VAIYQIDESGK
-1272 NFVDANNWL
+1272 NFVDADNWL

-1319 SDPDSFVKIGDTHV
+1319 SDPDSFVKIGETHV
-1333 QDAAQWTEVSVDVPE
+1333 QDAAQWTEVKVDVPE

-1449 YTIDGKQIMKGA
+1449 YTIDGKLIMKGA
-1461 KSLRSLAKGVYIIN
+1461 KSLHPLAKGVYIIN
-1475 GQKTVIK
+1475 GQKTVVK

>member
-13 AATMTMLPASA
+13 AATMAMLPAAA
-24 QVMPENQV
+24 QVMPVENV
-32 PLTPSRILPG
+32 PLVPSRILPG
-42 QKTAQQK
+42 QKSAQQK

-63 LPRDVKSPFS
+63 LPRDVNSPFS
-73 SPTIAIRPADLKNL
+73 SPDLAIRPTAPKYL

-95 MWGNLLTNSFM
+95 MWGNLLTSSFM
-106 GMYSFHPVANLNFEL
+106 GMYAFHPVANLNFEL

-223 APAQHTY
+223 APAQHSY

-264 STGVEIADAKGQ
+264 STGIEITDSEDR
-276 YYTQSGEFDV
+276 YYAQSGEFDA

-301 FQLYTVDLGDGHV
+301 FQLYTVNLADGHV

-320 TEPAMLVALNFPAV
+320 TEPAMVVALNFPPV
-334 ATANGAPAAA
+334 ATAAGAPAAA
-344 SDLKADFANGA
+344 SDLKADFAGGA
-355 LSGKVSFKAP
+355 SSGQVSFKAP

-387 EVANGTAEAGKN
+387 EVADGTAEAGKK

-419 DAGKGPRVKLTTYV
+419 DAGKGPRVRLTTYV
-433 GYDVPDIVK
+433 GYDVPDVVGNLAM
-442 DLTMGLDETTG
+442 DLDETG
-453 KATVTWEAPTEG
+453 KATVTWEAPKEG
-465 LHNGYMG
+465 LHKGYMG

-481 VGEESTK
+481 VGEDSTK
-488 VAESIS
+488 VAKGIS

-516 INGSKRSAIATSNGK
+516 INGPKRSAIATSDGK

-552 LYTVLDVNKDKSTW
+552 LYTVIDVNEDKSTW

-581 KKNAADDWLISP
+581 KKNDADDWLISP

-612 LGNFPERLEVKW
+612 LSMFPERLEVKW
-624 GNANTVAAM
+624 GNDKTVEAM
-633 ANEILPSTDLT
+633 EKEILPATDIA
-644 SSKYQ
+644 SVKYQ

-658 ADGNYYIGFHAISD
+658 ADGNYYIGFHAISKANE
-672 PDRFRIVLDSLS
+672 FRLTLDSLS
-684 VEVAADAKAPA
+684 VEVAAEAKAPA
-695 MVDNLTATADPTAA
+695 MVDNLTAAADPTAA

-721 AIDGSALS
+721 AVDGSALT

-735 VSSGER
+735 VSCGER
-741 VVKTITAPAPGSALQ
+741 VVKTITAPALGSAQ
-756 IVDDAAVN
+756 EVVDENAVN
-764 GNNTYTVIAYNAH
+764 GENAYTVVAYNAH
-777 DFGLKASVNVYVGQD
+777 DFGLKASVKVYVGQD
-792 VPALG
+792 VPVLG

-802 DQTTAVKLDWDVP
+802 DQTTAVKLGWEVP
-815 TGVHKGI
+815 TGVHKGV

-842 DKIADVK
+842 DKLGSVK
-849 GSTGYTVNDLNT
+849 GSTGYTVSDLNT

-866 KYQHWAVNAVNVAG
+866 KYQHWAVNAENVAG
-880 TSAWA
+880 TSGWA
-885 AGALIVGT
+885 AGALIVGA

-902 FKDGTVEDK
+902 FKDGTVEEK

-916 RSGTNTAW
+916 RTSGKTSW

-933 DDNGSLIFR
+933 DDNGSLIFL
-942 PSRPGVSTIVMG
+942 PTKPGVSTIVMG
-954 KTSLRGAAN
+954 KTTLRGASN
-963 PRLIFDYRGDGAP
+963 PRLIFDYRGDGEA
-976 KAKVE
+976 KEKVE

-991 TEAVWTNTGAVNDG
+991 TDPVWTNAGVANDG
-1005 KWKNHIVNIPA
+1005 KWKNYIVNIPA
-1016 ELANEDYVLLR
+1016 ELANEEYVLLR
-1027 VVGTADEVSDDAVY
+1027 VVGIADEISEDAVY

-1079 LGLDKVEKAK
+1079 LGLDKLEKAK

-1113 NVLSVDYKTTSL
+1113 SVLSVDYKTTSM
-1125 DASDKLSVKATVTLD
+1125 DASDKLSVKATVNLD
-1140 GDLEPDNNEAT
+1140 GDLEPDNNEAS

-1185 ATTITSVTDDFESYE
+1185 ATTITSVTDDFESYK

-1255 SGTRAA
+1255 SGTKAA
-1261 VAIYQVDESGK
+1261 VAIYQIDESGK
-1272 NFVDANNWL
+1272 NFVDADNWL

-1319 SDPDSFVKIGDTHV
+1319 SDPDSFVKIGETHV
-1333 QDAAQWTEVSVDVPE
+1333 QDAAQWTEVKVDVPE

-1461 KSLRSLAKGVYIIN
+1461 KSLHSLAKGVYIIN
-1475 GQKTVIK
+1475 GQKTVVK

>member
-13 AATMTMLPASA
+13 AATMAMLPASA
-24 QVMPENQV
+24 QVMPVENV
-32 PLTPSRILPG
+32 PLVPSRILPG
-42 QKTAQQK
+42 QKSAQQK

-63 LPRDVKSPFS
+63 LPRDVNSPFS
-73 SPTIAIRPADLKNL
+73 SPDLAIRPTAPKYL

-95 MWGNLLTNSFM
+95 MWGNLLTSSFM

-128 YFNGGSGMIDGVLH
+128 YFNAGSGMIDGVLH

-223 APAQHTY
+223 APAQHAY

-264 STGVEIADAKGQ
+264 STGIEITDSEDR
-276 YYTQSGEFDV
+276 YYAQSGEFDA

-301 FQLYTVDLGDGHV
+301 FQLYTVNLNDGHV

-320 TEPAMLVALNFPAV
+320 TEPAMLVALNFPPV
-334 ATANGAPAAA
+334 ATAAGAPAAA
-344 SDLKADFANGA
+344 SDLKADFAGGA
-355 LSGKVSFKAP
+355 SSGKVSFKAP

-387 EVANGTAEAGKN
+387 EVADGAAEAGKK

-419 DAGKGPRVKLTTYV
+419 DAGKGPRVRLTTYV
-433 GYDVPDIVK
+433 GYDVPDVVGNLAM
-442 DLTMGLDETTG
+442 DLDETG
-453 KATVTWEAPTEG
+453 KATVTWEAPKEG
-465 LHNGYMG
+465 LHKGYMG

-488 VAESIS
+488 VAEGIS
-494 ATSFSEVVPKGKL
+494 ATSFSEVVSKGKL

-516 INGSKRSAIATSNGK
+516 INGPKRSAIATSDGK

-552 LYTVLDVNKDKSTW
+552 LYTVIDVNEDKSTW

-581 KKNAADDWLISP
+581 KKNDADDWLISP

-612 LGNFPERLEVKW
+612 LSMFPERLEVKW
-624 GNANTVAAM
+624 GNDKTVEAM
-633 ANEILPSTDLT
+633 EKEILPATDIA
-644 SSKYQ
+644 SVKYQ

-658 ADGNYYIGFHAISD
+658 ADGNYYIGFHAISKANE
-672 PDRFRIVLDSLS
+672 FRLTLDSLS
-684 VEVAADAKAPA
+684 VEVAAEAKAPA
-695 MVDNLTATADPTAA
+695 MVDNLTAAADPTAA

-721 AIDGSALS
+721 AVDGSALT

-735 VSSGER
+735 VSCGER
-741 VVKTITAPAPGSALQ
+741 VVKTITAPAPGSAQ
-756 IVDDAAVN
+756 EVVDENAVN
-764 GNNTYTVIAYNAH
+764 GENTYTVVAYNAH
-777 DFGLKASVNVYVGQD
+777 DFGLKASVKVYVGQD
-792 VPALG
+792 VPVLG

-802 DQTTAVKLDWDVP
+802 DQTTAVKLGWEVP
-815 TGVHKGI
+815 TGVHKGV

-842 DKIADVK
+842 DKLGSVK
-849 GSTGYTVNDLNT
+849 GSTGYTVSDLNT

-866 KYQHWAVNAVNVAG
+866 KYQHWAVNAENVAG
-880 TSAWA
+880 TSGWA
-885 AGALIVGT
+885 AGALIVGA

-902 FKDGTVEDK
+902 FKDGTVEEK

-916 RSGTNTAW
+916 RTSGKTSW

-933 DDNGSLIFR
+933 DDNGSLIFL
-942 PSRPGVSTIVMG
+942 PTKPGVSTIVMG
-954 KTSLRGAAN
+954 KTTLRGASN
-963 PRLIFDYRGDGAP
+963 PRLIFDYRGDGEA
-976 KAKVE
+976 KEKVE

-991 TEAVWTNTGAVNDG
+991 MEPVWTNAGVANDG
-1005 KWKNHIVNIPA
+1005 KWKNYIVDIPA
-1016 ELANEDYVLLR
+1016 ELANEEYVLLR
-1027 VVGTADEVSDDAVY
+1027 VVGIADEISEDAVY

-1079 LGLDKVEKAK
+1079 LGLDKLEKAK
-1089 VALTVNDK
+1089 VALTVNGK

-1113 NVLSVDYKTTSL
+1113 SVLSVDYKTTSM
-1125 DASDKLSVKATVTLD
+1125 DASDKLSVKATVNLD

-1225 TQYQHQGEEFAF
+1225 TRYQHQGEEFAF

-1255 SGTRAA
+1255 SGTKAA
-1261 VAIYQVDESGK
+1261 VAIYQIDESGK
-1272 NFVDANNWL
+1272 NFVDADNWL

-1319 SDPDSFVKIGDTHV
+1319 SDPDSFVKIGETHV
-1333 QDAAQWTEVSVDVPE
+1333 QDAAQWTEVKVDVPE

-1449 YTIDGKQIMKGA
+1449 YTIDGKLIMKGA
-1461 KSLRSLAKGVYIIN
+1461 KSLHPLAKGVYIIN
-1475 GQKTVIK
+1475 GQKTVVK

>member
-13 AATMTMLPASA
+13 AATMAMLPASA
-24 QVMPENQV
+24 QVMPVENV
-32 PLTPSRILPG
+32 PLVPSRILPG
-42 QKTAQQK
+42 QKSAQQK

-63 LPRDVKSPFS
+63 LPRDVNSPFS
-73 SPTIAIRPADLKNL
+73 SPDLAIRPTAPKYL

-106 GMYSFHPVANLNFEL
+106 GMYAFHPVANLNFEL

-173 PKSVRDYSLIAT
+173 PKSVGDYSLIAT

-199 FYTADLKNFE
+199 FYTADLKKFE

-223 APAQHTY
+223 APAQHSY

-264 STGVEIADAKGQ
+264 STGIEITDSEDR
-276 YYTQSGEFDV
+276 YYAQSGEFDA

-301 FQLYTVDLGDGHV
+301 FQLYTVNLNDGHV

-320 TEPAMLVALNFPAV
+320 TEPAMLVALNFPPV
-334 ATANGAPAAA
+334 ATAAGAPAAA
-344 SDLKADFANGA
+344 SDLKADFAGGA
-355 LSGKVSFKAP
+355 SSGKVSFKAP

-387 EVANGTAEAGKN
+387 EVADGAAEAGKK

-419 DAGKGPRVKLTTYV
+419 DAGKGPRVRLTTYV
-433 GYDVPDIVK
+433 GYDVPDVVGNLAM
-442 DLTMGLDETTG
+442 DLDETG
-453 KATVTWEAPTEG
+453 KATVTWEAPKEG
-465 LHNGYMG
+465 LHKGYMG

-488 VAESIS
+488 VAEGIS

-516 INGSKRSAIATSNGK
+516 INGPKRSAIATSDGK

-552 LYTVLDVNKDKSTW
+552 LYTVIDVNEDKSTW

-581 KKNAADDWLISP
+581 KKNDADDWLISP

-612 LGNFPERLEVKW
+612 LSMFPERLEVKW
-624 GNANTVAAM
+624 GNDKTVEAM
-633 ANEILPSTDLT
+633 EKEILPATDIA
-644 SSKYQ
+644 SVKYQ

-658 ADGNYYIGFHAISD
+658 ADGNYYIGFHAISKANE
-672 PDRFRIVLDSLS
+672 FRLTLDSLS
-684 VEVAADAKAPA
+684 VEVAAEAKAPA
-695 MVDNLTATADPTAA
+695 MVDNLTAAADPTAA

-721 AIDGSALS
+721 AVDGSALT

-735 VSSGER
+735 VSCGER
-741 VVKTITAPAPGSALQ
+741 VVKTITAPAPGSAQ
-756 IVDDAAVN
+756 EVVDENAVN
-764 GNNTYTVIAYNAH
+764 GENAYTVVAYNAH
-777 DFGLKASVNVYVGQD
+777 DFGLKASVKVYVGQD
-792 VPALG
+792 VPVLG

-802 DQTTAVKLDWDVP
+802 DQTTAVKLGWEVP
-815 TGVHKGI
+815 TGVHKGV

-842 DKIADVK
+842 DKLGSVK
-849 GSTGYTVNDLNT
+849 GSTGYTVSDLNT

-866 KYQHWAVNAVNVAG
+866 KYQHWAVNAENVAG
-880 TSAWA
+880 TSGWA
-885 AGALIVGT
+885 AGALIVGA

-902 FKDGTVEDK
+902 FKDGTVEEK

-916 RSGTNTAW
+916 RTSGKTSW

-933 DDNGSLIFR
+933 DDNGSLIFL
-942 PSRPGVSTIVMG
+942 PTKPGVSTIVMG
-954 KTSLRGAAN
+954 KTTLRGASN
-963 PRLIFDYRGDGAP
+963 PRLIFDYRGDGEA
-976 KAKVE
+976 KEKVE

-991 TEAVWTNTGAVNDG
+991 TEPVWTNAGVANDG
-1005 KWKNHIVNIPA
+1005 KWKNYIVNIPA
-1016 ELANEDYVLLR
+1016 ELANEEYVLLR
-1027 VVGTADEVSDDAVY
+1027 VVGIADEISEDAVY

-1069 TAKFSVKVTN
+1069 TAKLSVKVTN
-1079 LGLDKVEKAK
+1079 LGLDKLEKAK

-1113 NVLSVDYKTTSL
+1113 SVLSVDYKTTSM
-1125 DASDKLSVKATVTLD
+1125 DASDKLSVKATVNLD

-1255 SGTRAA
+1255 SGTKAA
-1261 VAIYQVDESGK
+1261 VAIYQIDESGK
-1272 NFVDANNWL
+1272 NFVDADNWL

-1319 SDPDSFVKIGDTHV
+1319 SDPDSFVKIGETHV
-1333 QDAAQWTEVSVDVPE
+1333 QDAAQWTEVKVDVPE

-1425 APAEISVATAIQ
+1425 VPAEISVATAIQ

-1461 KSLRSLAKGVYIIN
+1461 KSLHPLAKGVYIIN
-1475 GQKTVIK
+1475 GQKTVVK

>member
-13 AATMTMLPASA
+13 AATMAMLPASA
-24 QVMPENQV
+24 QVMPVENV
-32 PLTPSRILPG
+32 PLVPSRILPG
-42 QKTAQQK
+42 QKSAQQK

-63 LPRDVKSPFS
+63 LPRDVNSPFS
-73 SPTIAIRPADLKNL
+73 SPDLAIRPTAPKYL

-106 GMYSFHPVANLNFEL
+106 GMYAFHPVANLNFEL

-223 APAQHTY
+223 APAQHSY

-264 STGVEIADAKGQ
+264 STGIEITDSEDR
-276 YYTQSGEFDV
+276 YYAQSGEFDA

-301 FQLYTVDLGDGHV
+301 FQLYTVNLNDGHV

-320 TEPAMLVALNFPAV
+320 TEPAMLVALNFPPV
-334 ATANGAPAAA
+334 ATAAGAPAAA
-344 SDLKADFANGA
+344 SDLKADFAGGA
-355 LSGKVSFKAP
+355 SSGKVSFKAP

-387 EVANGTAEAGKN
+387 EVADGAAEAGKK

-419 DAGKGPRVKLTTYV
+419 DAGKGPRVRLTTYV
-433 GYDVPDIVK
+433 GYDVPDVVGNLAM
-442 DLTMGLDETTG
+442 DLDETG
-453 KATVTWEAPTEG
+453 KATVTWEAPKEG
-465 LHNGYMG
+465 LHKGYMG

-488 VAESIS
+488 VAEGIS

-516 INGSKRSAIATSNGK
+516 INGPKRSAIATSDGK

-552 LYTVLDVNKDKSTW
+552 LYTVIDVNEDKSTW

-581 KKNAADDWLISP
+581 KKNDADDWLISP

-612 LGNFPERLEVKW
+612 LSMFPERLEVKW
-624 GNANTVAAM
+624 GNDKTVEAM
-633 ANEILPSTDLT
+633 EKEILPATDIA
-644 SSKYQ
+644 SVKYQ

-658 ADGNYYIGFHAISD
+658 ADGNYYIGFHAISKANE
-672 PDRFRIVLDSLS
+672 FRLTLDSLS
-684 VEVAADAKAPA
+684 VEVAAEAKAPA
-695 MVDNLTATADPTAA
+695 MVDNLTAAADPTAA

-721 AIDGSALS
+721 AVDGSALT

-735 VSSGER
+735 VSCGER
-741 VVKTITAPAPGSALQ
+741 VVKTITAPAPGSAQ
-756 IVDDAAVN
+756 EAVDENAVN
-764 GNNTYTVIAYNAH
+764 GENAYTVVAYNAH
-777 DFGLKASVNVYVGQD
+777 DFGLKASVKVYVGQD
-792 VPALG
+792 VPVLG

-802 DQTTAVKLDWDVP
+802 DQTTAVKLGWEVP
-815 TGVHKGI
+815 TGVHKGV

-842 DKIADVK
+842 DKLGSVK
-849 GSTGYTVNDLNT
+849 GSTGYTVSDLNT

-866 KYQHWAVNAVNVAG
+866 KYQHWAVNAENVAG
-880 TSAWA
+880 TSGWA
-885 AGALIVGT
+885 AGALIVGA

-902 FKDGTVEDK
+902 FKDGTVEEK

-916 RSGTNTAW
+916 RTSGKTSW

-933 DDNGSLIFR
+933 DDNGSLIFL
-942 PSRPGVSTIVMG
+942 PTKPGVSTIVMG
-954 KTSLRGAAN
+954 KTTLQGASN
-963 PRLIFDYRGDGAP
+963 PRLIFDYRGDGEA
-976 KAKVE
+976 KEKVE

-991 TEAVWTNTGAVNDG
+991 TEPVWTNAGVANDG
-1005 KWKNHIVNIPA
+1005 KWKNYIVNIPA
-1016 ELANEDYVLLR
+1016 ELANEEYVLLR
-1027 VVGTADEVSDDAVY
+1027 VVGIADEISEDAVY

-1079 LGLDKVEKAK
+1079 LGLDKLEKAK

-1113 NVLSVDYKTTSL
+1113 SVLSVDYKTTSM
-1125 DASDKLSVKATVTLD
+1125 DASDKLSVKATVNLD
-1140 GDLEPDNNEAT
+1140 GDLEPDNNEAS
-1151 ADVSLETPDVKAP
+1151 ADVSLEIPDVKAP

-1185 ATTITSVTDDFESYE
+1185 ATTITSVTDDFESYK

-1255 SGTRAA
+1255 SGTKAA
-1261 VAIYQVDESGK
+1261 VAIYQIDESGK
-1272 NFVDANNWL
+1272 NFVDADNWL

-1319 SDPDSFVKIGDTHV
+1319 SDPDSFVKIGETHV
-1333 QDAAQWTEVSVDVPE
+1333 QDAAQWTEVKVDVPE

-1461 KSLRSLAKGVYIIN
+1461 KSLHPLAKGVYIIN
-1475 GQKTVIK
+1475 GQKTVVK

>member
-13 AATMTMLPASA
+13 AATMAMLPASA
-24 QVMPENQV
+24 QVMPVENV
-32 PLTPSRILPG
+32 PLVPSRILPG
-42 QKTAQQK
+42 QKSAQQK

-63 LPRDVKSPFS
+63 LPRDVNSPFS
-73 SPTIAIRPADLKNL
+73 SPDLAIRPTAPKYL

-95 MWGNLLTNSFM
+95 MWGNLLTSSFM

-128 YFNGGSGMIDGVLH
+128 YFNAGSGMIDGVLH

-173 PKSVRDYSLIAT
+173 PKSVGDYSLIAT

-209 WGVIDYTTLTRTTI
+209 WGVIDYTTLTRTAI

-264 STGVEIADAKGQ
+264 STGIEITDSEDR
-276 YYTQSGEFDV
+276 YYAQSGEFDV

-301 FQLYTVDLGDGHV
+301 FQLYTVNLTDGHV

-320 TEPAMLVALNFPAV
+320 TEPAMVVALNFPPV
-334 ATANGAPAAA
+334 ATAAGAPAAA
-344 SDLKADFANGA
+344 SDLKADFAGGA
-355 LSGKVSFKAP
+355 SSGKVSFKAP

-387 EVANGTAEAGKN
+387 EVADGAAEAGKK

-419 DAGKGPRVKLTTYV
+419 DAGKGPRVRLTTYV
-433 GYDVPDIVK
+433 GYDVPDVVGNLAM
-442 DLTMGLDETTG
+442 DLDETG
-453 KATVTWEAPTEG
+453 KATVTWEAPKEG
-465 LHNGYMG
+465 LHKGYMG

-488 VAESIS
+488 VAEGIS

-516 INGSKRSAIATSNGK
+516 INGPKRSAIATSDGK

-552 LYTVLDVNKDKSTW
+552 LYTVIDVNEDKSTW

-581 KKNAADDWLISP
+581 KKNDADDWLISP

-612 LGNFPERLEVKW
+612 LSMFPERLEVKW
-624 GNANTVAAM
+624 GNDKTVEAM
-633 ANEILPSTDLT
+633 EKEILPATDIA
-644 SSKYQ
+644 SVKYQ

-658 ADGNYYIGFHAISD
+658 ADGNYYIGFHAISKANE
-672 PDRFRIVLDSLS
+672 FRLTLDSLS
-684 VEVAADAKAPA
+684 VEVAAEAKAPA
-695 MVDNLTATADPTAA
+695 MVDNLTAAADPTAA

-721 AIDGSALS
+721 AVDGSALT

-735 VSSGER
+735 VSCGER
-741 VVKTITAPAPGSALQ
+741 VVKTITAPAPGSAQ
-756 IVDDAAVN
+756 EVVDENAVN
-764 GNNTYTVIAYNAH
+764 GENTYTVVAYNAH
-777 DFGLKASVNVYVGQD
+777 DFGLKASVKVYVGQD
-792 VPALG
+792 VPVLG

-802 DQTTAVKLDWDVP
+802 DQTTAVKLGWEVP
-815 TGVHKGI
+815 TGVHKGV

-842 DKIADVK
+842 DKLGSVK
-849 GSTGYTVNDLNT
+849 GSTGYTVSDLNT

-866 KYQHWAVNAVNVAG
+866 KYQHWAVNAENVAG
-880 TSAWA
+880 TSGWA
-885 AGALIVGT
+885 AGALIVGA

-902 FKDGTVEDK
+902 FKDGTVEEK

-916 RSGTNTAW
+916 RTSGKTSW

-933 DDNGSLIFR
+933 DDNGSLIFL
-942 PSRPGVSTIVMG
+942 PTKPGVSTIVMG
-954 KTSLRGAAN
+954 KTTLRGASN
-963 PRLIFDYRGDGAP
+963 PRLIFDYRGDGEA
-976 KAKVE
+976 KEKVE

-991 TEAVWTNTGAVNDG
+991 TEPVWTNAGVANDG
-1005 KWKNHIVNIPA
+1005 KWKNYIVDIPA
-1016 ELANEDYVLLR
+1016 ELANEEYVLLR
-1027 VVGTADEVSDDAVY
+1027 VVGIADEISEDAVY

-1069 TAKFSVKVTN
+1069 TAKLSVKVTN
-1079 LGLDKVEKAK
+1079 LGLDKLEKAK

-1097 VVKEETLG
+1097 VVKEEALG

-1113 NVLSVDYKTTSL
+1113 SVLSVDYKTTSM
-1125 DASDKLSVKATVTLD
+1125 DASDKLSVKATVNLD

-1255 SGTRAA
+1255 SGTKAA
-1261 VAIYQVDESGK
+1261 VAIYQIDESGK
-1272 NFVDANNWL
+1272 NFVDADNWL

-1319 SDPDSFVKIGDTHV
+1319 SDPDSFVKIGETHV
-1333 QDAAQWTEVSVDVPE
+1333 QDAAQWTEVKVDVPE

-1461 KSLRSLAKGVYIIN
+1461 KSLHPLAKGVYIIN
-1475 GQKTVIK
+1475 GQKTVVK

>member
-13 AATMTMLPASA
+13 AATMAMLPASA
-24 QVMPENQV
+24 QVMPVENV
-32 PLTPSRILPG
+32 PLVPSRILPG
-42 QKTAQQK
+42 QKSAQQK

-63 LPRDVKSPFS
+63 LPRDVNSPFS
-73 SPTIAIRPADLKNL
+73 SPDLAIRPTAPKYL

-95 MWGNLLTNSFM
+95 MWGNLLTSSFM

-128 YFNGGSGMIDGVLH
+128 YFNAGSGMIDGVLH

-173 PKSVRDYSLIAT
+173 PKSVGDYSLIAT

-223 APAQHTY
+223 APAQHAY

-264 STGVEIADAKGQ
+264 STGIEITDSEDR
-276 YYTQSGEFDV
+276 YYAQSGEFDA

-301 FQLYTVDLGDGHV
+301 FQLYTVNLNDGHV

-320 TEPAMLVALNFPAV
+320 TEPAMLVALNFPPV
-334 ATANGAPAAA
+334 ATAAGAPAAA
-344 SDLKADFANGA
+344 SDLKADFAGGA
-355 LSGKVSFKAP
+355 SSGKVSFKAP

-387 EVANGTAEAGKN
+387 EVADGTAEAGKK

-419 DAGKGPRVKLTTYV
+419 DAGKGPRVRLTTYV
-433 GYDVPDIVK
+433 GYDVPDVVGNLAM
-442 DLTMGLDETTG
+442 DLDETG
-453 KATVTWEAPTEG
+453 KATVTWEAPKEG
-465 LHNGYMG
+465 LHKGYMG

-488 VAESIS
+488 VAEGIS

-516 INGSKRSAIATSNGK
+516 INGPKRSAIATSDGK

-552 LYTVLDVNKDKSTW
+552 LYTVIDVNEDKSTW

-581 KKNAADDWLISP
+581 KKNDADDWLISP

-612 LGNFPERLEVKW
+612 LSMFPERLEVKW
-624 GNANTVAAM
+624 GNDKTVEAM
-633 ANEILPSTDLT
+633 EKEILPATDIA
-644 SSKYQ
+644 SVKYQ

-658 ADGNYYIGFHAISD
+658 ADGNYYIGFHAISKANE
-672 PDRFRIVLDSLS
+672 FRLALDSLS
-684 VEVAADAKAPA
+684 VEVAAEAKAPA
-695 MVDNLTATADPTAA
+695 MVDNLTAAADPTAA

-721 AIDGSALS
+721 AVDGSALT

-735 VSSGER
+735 VSCGER
-741 VVKTITAPAPGSALQ
+741 VVKTITAPALGSAQ
-756 IVDDAAVN
+756 EVVDENAVN
-764 GNNTYTVIAYNAH
+764 GENTYTVVAYNAH
-777 DFGLKASVNVYVGQD
+777 DFGLKASVKVYVGQD
-792 VPALG
+792 VPVLG

-802 DQTTAVKLDWDVP
+802 DQTTAVKLGWEVP
-815 TGVHKGI
+815 TGVHKGV

-842 DKIADVK
+842 DKLGSVK
-849 GSTGYTVNDLNT
+849 GSTGYTVSDLNT

-866 KYQHWAVNAVNVAG
+866 KYQHWAVNAENVAG
-880 TSAWA
+880 TSGWA
-885 AGALIVGT
+885 AGALIVGA

-902 FKDGTVEDK
+902 FKDGTVEEK

-916 RSGTNTAW
+916 RTSGKTSW

-933 DDNGSLIFR
+933 DDNGSLIFL
-942 PSRPGVSTIVMG
+942 PTKPGVSTIVMG
-954 KTSLRGAAN
+954 KTTLRGASN
-963 PRLIFDYRGDGAP
+963 PRLIFDYRGDGEA
-976 KAKVE
+976 KEKVE

-991 TEAVWTNTGAVNDG
+991 TDPVWTNAGVANDG
-1005 KWKNHIVNIPA
+1005 KWKNYIVNIPA
-1016 ELANEDYVLLR
+1016 ELANEEYVLLR
-1027 VVGTADEVSDDAVY
+1027 VVGIADEISEDAVY

-1069 TAKFSVKVTN
+1069 TAKLSVKVTN
-1079 LGLDKVEKAK
+1079 LGLDKLEKAK

-1113 NVLSVDYKTTSL
+1113 SVLSVDYKTTSM
-1125 DASDKLSVKATVTLD
+1125 DASDKLSVKATVNLD

-1225 TQYQHQGEEFAF
+1225 TRYQHQGEEFAF

-1255 SGTRAA
+1255 SGTKAA
-1261 VAIYQVDESGK
+1261 VAIYQIDESGK
-1272 NFVDANNWL
+1272 NFVDADNWL

-1319 SDPDSFVKIGDTHV
+1319 SDPDSFVKIGETHV
-1333 QDAAQWTEVSVDVPE
+1333 QDAAQWTEVKVDVPE

-1449 YTIDGKQIMKGA
+1449 YTIDGKLIMKGA
-1461 KSLRSLAKGVYIIN
+1461 KSLHPLAKGVYIIN
-1475 GQKTVIK
+1475 GQKTVVK

>member
-13 AATMTMLPASA
+13 AATMAMLPASA
-24 QVMPENQV
+24 QVMPVENV
-32 PLTPSRILPG
+32 PLVPSRILPG
-42 QKTAQQK
+42 QKSAQQK

-63 LPRDVKSPFS
+63 LPRDVNSPFS
-73 SPTIAIRPADLKNL
+73 SPDLAIRPTAPKYL

-106 GMYSFHPVANLNFEL
+106 GMYAFHPVANLNFEL

-199 FYTADLKNFE
+199 FYTADLKKFE

-223 APAQHTY
+223 APAQHSY

-264 STGVEIADAKGQ
+264 STGIEITDSEDR
-276 YYTQSGEFDV
+276 YYAQSGEFDA

-301 FQLYTVDLGDGHV
+301 FQLYTVNLNDGHV

-320 TEPAMLVALNFPAV
+320 TEPAMLVALNFPPV
-334 ATANGAPAAA
+334 ATAAGAPAAA
-344 SDLKADFANGA
+344 SDLKADFAGGA
-355 LSGKVSFKAP
+355 SSGKVSFKAP

-387 EVANGTAEAGKN
+387 EVADGAAEAGKK

-419 DAGKGPRVKLTTYV
+419 DAGKGPRVRLTTYV
-433 GYDVPDIVK
+433 GYDVPDVVGNLAM
-442 DLTMGLDETTG
+442 DLDETG
-453 KATVTWEAPTEG
+453 KATVTWEAPKEG
-465 LHNGYMG
+465 LHKGYMG

-488 VAESIS
+488 VAEGIS

-516 INGSKRSAIATSNGK
+516 INGPKRSAIATSDGK

-552 LYTVLDVNKDKSTW
+552 LYTVIDVNEDKSTW

-581 KKNAADDWLISP
+581 KKNDADDWLISP

-612 LGNFPERLEVKW
+612 LSMFPERLEVKW
-624 GNANTVAAM
+624 GNDKTVEAM
-633 ANEILPSTDLT
+633 EKEILPATDIA
-644 SSKYQ
+644 SVKYQ

-658 ADGNYYIGFHAISD
+658 ADGNYYIGFHAISKANE
-672 PDRFRIVLDSLS
+672 FRLTLDSLS
-684 VEVAADAKAPA
+684 VEVAAEAKAPA
-695 MVDNLTATADPTAA
+695 MVDNLTAAADPTAA

-721 AIDGSALS
+721 AVDGSALT

-735 VSSGER
+735 VSCGER
-741 VVKTITAPAPGSALQ
+741 VVKTITAPAPGSAQ
-756 IVDDAAVN
+756 EAVDENAVN
-764 GNNTYTVIAYNAH
+764 GENAYTVVAYNAH
-777 DFGLKASVNVYVGQD
+777 DFGLKASVKVYVGQD
-792 VPALG
+792 VPVLG

-802 DQTTAVKLDWDVP
+802 DQTTAVKLGWEVP
-815 TGVHKGI
+815 TGVHKGV

-842 DKIADVK
+842 DKLGSVK
-849 GSTGYTVNDLNT
+849 GSTGYTVSDLNT

-866 KYQHWAVNAVNVAG
+866 KYQHWAVNAENVAG
-880 TSAWA
+880 TSGWA
-885 AGALIVGT
+885 AGALIVGA

-902 FKDGTVEDK
+902 FKDGTVEEK

-916 RSGTNTAW
+916 RTSGKTSW

-933 DDNGSLIFR
+933 DDNGSLIFL
-942 PSRPGVSTIVMG
+942 PTKPGVSTIVMG
-954 KTSLRGAAN
+954 KTTLRGASN
-963 PRLIFDYRGDGAP
+963 PRLIFDYRGDGEA
-976 KAKVE
+976 KEKVE

-991 TEAVWTNTGAVNDG
+991 TEPVWTNAGVANDG
-1005 KWKNHIVNIPA
+1005 KWKNYIVNIPA
-1016 ELANEDYVLLR
+1016 ELANEEYVLLR
-1027 VVGTADEVSDDAVY
+1027 VVGIADEISEDAVY

-1079 LGLDKVEKAK
+1079 LGLDKLEKAK

-1113 NVLSVDYKTTSL
+1113 SVLSVDYKTTSM
-1125 DASDKLSVKATVTLD
+1125 DASDKLSVKATVNLD

-1185 ATTITSVTDDFESYE
+1185 ATTITSVTDDFESYK

-1255 SGTRAA
+1255 SGTKAA
-1261 VAIYQVDESGK
+1261 VAIYQIDESGK
-1272 NFVDANNWL
+1272 NFVDADNWL

-1319 SDPDSFVKIGDTHV
+1319 SDPDSFVKIGETHV
-1333 QDAAQWTEVSVDVPE
+1333 QDAAQWTEVKVDVPE

-1461 KSLRSLAKGVYIIN
+1461 KSLHPLAKGVYIIN
-1475 GQKTVIK
+1475 GQKTVVK

>member
-13 AATMTMLPASA
+13 AATMAMLPASA
-24 QVMPENQV
+24 QVMPVENV
-32 PLTPSRILPG
+32 PLVPSRILPG
-42 QKTAQQK
+42 QKSAQQK

-63 LPRDVKSPFS
+63 LPRDVNSPFS
-73 SPTIAIRPADLKNL
+73 SPDLAIRPTAPKYL

-106 GMYSFHPVANLNFEL
+106 GMYAFHPVANLNFEL

-223 APAQHTY
+223 APAQHSY

-264 STGVEIADAKGQ
+264 STGIEITDSEDR
-276 YYTQSGEFDV
+276 YYAQSGEFDA

-301 FQLYTVDLGDGHV
+301 FQLYTVNLNDGHV

-320 TEPAMLVALNFPAV
+320 TEPAMLVALNFPPV
-334 ATANGAPAAA
+334 ATAAGAPAAA
-344 SDLKADFANGA
+344 SDLKADFAGGA
-355 LSGKVSFKAP
+355 SSGKVSFKAP

-387 EVANGTAEAGKN
+387 EVADGAAEAGKK

-419 DAGKGPRVKLTTYV
+419 DAGKGPRVRLTTYV
-433 GYDVPDIVK
+433 GYDVPDVVGNLAM
-442 DLTMGLDETTG
+442 DLDETG
-453 KATVTWEAPTEG
+453 KATVTWEAPKEG
-465 LHNGYMG
+465 LHKGYMG

-488 VAESIS
+488 VAEGIS

-516 INGSKRSAIATSNGK
+516 INGPKRSAIATSDGK

-552 LYTVLDVNKDKSTW
+552 LYTVIDVNEDKSTW

-581 KKNAADDWLISP
+581 KKNDADDWLISP

-612 LGNFPERLEVKW
+612 LSMFPERLEVKW
-624 GNANTVAAM
+624 GNDKTVEAM
-633 ANEILPSTDLT
+633 EKEILPATDIA
-644 SSKYQ
+644 SVKYQ

-658 ADGNYYIGFHAISD
+658 ADGNYYIGFHAISKANE
-672 PDRFRIVLDSLS
+672 FRLTLDSLS
-684 VEVAADAKAPA
+684 VEVAAEAKAPA
-695 MVDNLTATADPTAA
+695 MVDNLTAAADPTAA

-721 AIDGSALS
+721 AVDGSALT

-735 VSSGER
+735 VSCGER
-741 VVKTITAPAPGSALQ
+741 VVKTITAPAPGSAQ
-756 IVDDAAVN
+756 EAVDENAVN
-764 GNNTYTVIAYNAH
+764 GENAYTVVAYNAH
-777 DFGLKASVNVYVGQD
+777 DFGLKASVKVYVGQD
-792 VPALG
+792 VPVLG

-802 DQTTAVKLDWDVP
+802 DQTTAVKLGWEVP
-815 TGVHKGI
+815 TGVHKGV

-842 DKIADVK
+842 DKLGSVK
-849 GSTGYTVNDLNT
+849 GSTGYTVSDLNT

-866 KYQHWAVNAVNVAG
+866 KYQHWAVNAENVAG
-880 TSAWA
+880 TSGWA
-885 AGALIVGT
+885 AGALIVGA

-902 FKDGTVEDK
+902 FKDGTVEEK

-916 RSGTNTAW
+916 RTSGKTSW

-933 DDNGSLIFR
+933 DDNGSLIFL
-942 PSRPGVSTIVMG
+942 PTKPGVSTIVMG
-954 KTSLRGAAN
+954 KTTLRGASN
-963 PRLIFDYRGDGAP
+963 PRLIFDYRGDGEA
-976 KAKVE
+976 KEKVE

-991 TEAVWTNTGAVNDG
+991 TEPVWTNAGVANDG
-1005 KWKNHIVNIPA
+1005 KWKNYIVNIPA
-1016 ELANEDYVLLR
+1016 ELANEEYVLLR
-1027 VVGTADEVSDDAVY
+1027 VVGIADEISEDAVY

-1079 LGLDKVEKAK
+1079 LGLDKLEKAK

-1113 NVLSVDYKTTSL
+1113 SVLSVDYKTTSM
-1125 DASDKLSVKATVTLD
+1125 DASDKLSVKATVNLD

-1151 ADVSLETPDVKAP
+1151 ADVSLEIPDVKAP

-1185 ATTITSVTDDFESYE
+1185 ATTITSVTDDFESYK

-1255 SGTRAA
+1255 SGTKAA
-1261 VAIYQVDESGK
+1261 VAIYQIDESGK
-1272 NFVDANNWL
+1272 NFVDADNWL

-1319 SDPDSFVKIGDTHV
+1319 SDPDSFVKIGETHV
-1333 QDAAQWTEVSVDVPE
+1333 QDAAQWTEVKVDVPE

-1381 SYNIYRDGELI
+1381 SYKIYRDGELI

-1461 KSLRSLAKGVYIIN
+1461 KSLHPLAKGVYIIN
-1475 GQKTVIK
+1475 GQKTVVK

>member
-13 AATMTMLPASA
+13 AATMAMLPASA
-24 QVMPENQV
+24 QVMPVENV
-32 PLTPSRILPG
+32 PLVPSRILPG
-42 QKTAQQK
+42 QKSAQQK

-63 LPRDVKSPFS
+63 LPRDVNSPFS
-73 SPTIAIRPADLKNL
+73 SPDLAIRPTAPKYL

-106 GMYSFHPVANLNFEL
+106 GMYAFHPVANLNFEL

-223 APAQHTY
+223 APAQHSY

-264 STGVEIADAKGQ
+264 STGIEITDSEDR
-276 YYTQSGEFDV
+276 YYAQSGEFDA

-301 FQLYTVDLGDGHV
+301 FQLYTVNLNDGHV

-320 TEPAMLVALNFPAV
+320 TEPAMLVALNFPPV
-334 ATANGAPAAA
+334 ATAAGAPAAA
-344 SDLKADFANGA
+344 SDLKADFAGGA
-355 LSGKVSFKAP
+355 SSGKVSFKAP

-387 EVANGTAEAGKN
+387 EVADGAAEAGKK

-419 DAGKGPRVKLTTYV
+419 DAGKGPRVRLTTYV
-433 GYDVPDIVK
+433 GYDVPDVVGNLAM
-442 DLTMGLDETTG
+442 DLDETG
-453 KATVTWEAPTEG
+453 KATVTWEAPKEG
-465 LHNGYMG
+465 LHKGYMG

-488 VAESIS
+488 VAEGIS

-516 INGSKRSAIATSNGK
+516 INGPKRSAIATSDGK

-552 LYTVLDVNKDKSTW
+552 LYTVIDVNEDKSTW

-581 KKNAADDWLISP
+581 KKNDADDWLISP

-612 LGNFPERLEVKW
+612 LSMFPERLEVKW
-624 GNANTVAAM
+624 GNDKTVEAM
-633 ANEILPSTDLT
+633 EKEILPATDIA
-644 SSKYQ
+644 SVKYQ

-658 ADGNYYIGFHAISD
+658 ADGNYYIGFHAISKANE
-672 PDRFRIVLDSLS
+672 FRLTLDSLS
-684 VEVAADAKAPA
+684 VEVAAEAKAPA
-695 MVDNLTATADPTAA
+695 MVDNLTAAADPTAA

-721 AIDGSALS
+721 AVDGSALT

-735 VSSGER
+735 VSCGER
-741 VVKTITAPAPGSALQ
+741 VVKTITAPAPGSAQ
-756 IVDDAAVN
+756 EAVDENAVN
-764 GNNTYTVIAYNAH
+764 GENAYTVVAYNAH
-777 DFGLKASVNVYVGQD
+777 DFGLKASVKVYVGQD
-792 VPALG
+792 VPVLG

-802 DQTTAVKLDWDVP
+802 DQTTAVKLGWEVP
-815 TGVHKGI
+815 TGVHKGV

-842 DKIADVK
+842 DKLGSVK
-849 GSTGYTVNDLNT
+849 GSTGYTVSDLNT

-866 KYQHWAVNAVNVAG
+866 KYQHWAVNAENVAG
-880 TSAWA
+880 TSGWA
-885 AGALIVGT
+885 AGALIVGA

-902 FKDGTVEDK
+902 FKDGTVEEK

-916 RSGTNTAW
+916 RTSGKTSW

-933 DDNGSLIFR
+933 DDNGSLIFL
-942 PSRPGVSTIVMG
+942 PTKPGVSTIVMG
-954 KTSLRGAAN
+954 KTTLQGASN
-963 PRLIFDYRGDGAP
+963 PRLIFDYRGDGEA
-976 KAKVE
+976 KEKVE

-991 TEAVWTNTGAVNDG
+991 TEPVWTNAGVANDG
-1005 KWKNHIVNIPA
+1005 KWKNYIVNIPA
-1016 ELANEDYVLLR
+1016 ELANEEYVLLR
-1027 VVGTADEVSDDAVY
+1027 VVGIADEISEDAVY

-1079 LGLDKVEKAK
+1079 LGLDKLEKAK

-1113 NVLSVDYKTTSL
+1113 SVLSVDYKTTSM
-1125 DASDKLSVKATVTLD
+1125 DASDKLSVKATVNLD
-1140 GDLEPDNNEAT
+1140 GDLEPDNNEAS
-1151 ADVSLETPDVKAP
+1151 ADVSLEIPDVKAP

-1255 SGTRAA
+1255 SGTKAA
-1261 VAIYQVDESGK
+1261 VAIYQIDESGK
-1272 NFVDANNWL
+1272 NFVDADNWL

-1319 SDPDSFVKIGDTHV
+1319 SDPDSFVKIGETHV
-1333 QDAAQWTEVSVDVPE
+1333 QDAAQWTEVKVDVPE

-1461 KSLRSLAKGVYIIN
+1461 KSLHPLAKGVYIIN
-1475 GQKTVIK
+1475 GQKTVVK

>member
-13 AATMTMLPASA
+13 AATMAMLPASA
-24 QVMPENQV
+24 QVMPVENV
-32 PLTPSRILPG
+32 PLVPSRILPG
-42 QKTAQQK
+42 QKSAQQK

-63 LPRDVKSPFS
+63 LPRDVNSPFS
-73 SPTIAIRPADLKNL
+73 SPDLAIRPTAPKYL

-95 MWGNLLTNSFM
+95 MWGNLLTSSFM

-128 YFNGGSGMIDGVLH
+128 YFNAGSGMIDGVLH

-209 WGVIDYTTLTRTTI
+209 WGVIDYTTLTRTAI

-264 STGVEIADAKGQ
+264 STGIEITDSEDR
-276 YYTQSGEFDV
+276 YYAQSGEFDV

-301 FQLYTVDLGDGHV
+301 FQLYTVNLTDGHV

-320 TEPAMLVALNFPAV
+320 TEPAMVVALNFPPV
-334 ATANGAPAAA
+334 ATAAGAPAAA
-344 SDLKADFANGA
+344 SDLKADFAGGA
-355 LSGKVSFKAP
+355 SSGKVSFKAP

-387 EVANGTAEAGKN
+387 EVADGAAEAGKK

-419 DAGKGPRVKLTTYV
+419 DAGKGPRVRLTTYV
-433 GYDVPDIVK
+433 GYDVPDVVGNLAM
-442 DLTMGLDETTG
+442 DLDETG
-453 KATVTWEAPTEG
+453 KATVTWEAPKEG
-465 LHNGYMG
+465 LHKGYMG

-488 VAESIS
+488 VAEGIS

-516 INGSKRSAIATSNGK
+516 INGPKRSAIATSDGK

-552 LYTVLDVNKDKSTW
+552 LYTVIDVNEDKSTW

-581 KKNAADDWLISP
+581 KKNDADDWLISP

-612 LGNFPERLEVKW
+612 LSMFPERLEVKW
-624 GNANTVAAM
+624 GNDKTVEAM
-633 ANEILPSTDLT
+633 EKEILPATDIA
-644 SSKYQ
+644 SVKYQ

-658 ADGNYYIGFHAISD
+658 ADGNYYIGFHAISKANE
-672 PDRFRIVLDSLS
+672 FRLTLDSLS
-684 VEVAADAKAPA
+684 VEVAAEAKAPA
-695 MVDNLTATADPTAA
+695 MVDNLTAAADPTAA

-721 AIDGSALS
+721 AVDGSALT

-735 VSSGER
+735 VSCGER
-741 VVKTITAPAPGSALQ
+741 VVKTITAPAPGSAQ
-756 IVDDAAVN
+756 EVVDENAVN
-764 GNNTYTVIAYNAH
+764 GENTYTVVAYNAH
-777 DFGLKASVNVYVGQD
+777 DFGLKASVKVYVGQD
-792 VPALG
+792 VPVLG

-802 DQTTAVKLDWDVP
+802 DQTTAVKLGWEVP
-815 TGVHKGI
+815 TGVHKGV

-842 DKIADVK
+842 DKLGSVK
-849 GSTGYTVNDLNT
+849 GSTGYTVSDLNT

-866 KYQHWAVNAVNVAG
+866 KYQHWAVNAENVAG
-880 TSAWA
+880 TSGWA
-885 AGALIVGT
+885 AGALIVGA

-902 FKDGTVEDK
+902 FKDGTVEEK

-916 RSGTNTAW
+916 RTSGKTSW

-933 DDNGSLIFR
+933 DDNGSLIFL
-942 PSRPGVSTIVMG
+942 PTKPGVSTIVMG
-954 KTSLRGAAN
+954 KTTLRGASN
-963 PRLIFDYRGDGAP
+963 PRLIFDYRGDGEA
-976 KAKVE
+976 KEKVE

-991 TEAVWTNTGAVNDG
+991 TDPVWTNAGVANDG
-1005 KWKNHIVNIPA
+1005 KWKNYIVNIPA
-1016 ELANEDYVLLR
+1016 ELANEEYVLLR
-1027 VVGTADEVSDDAVY
+1027 VVGIADEISEDAVY

-1079 LGLDKVEKAK
+1079 LGLDKLEKAK

-1113 NVLSVDYKTTSL
+1113 SVLSVDYKTTSM
-1125 DASDKLSVKATVTLD
+1125 DASDKLSVKATVNLD

-1151 ADVSLETPDVKAP
+1151 ADVPLETPDVKAP

-1225 TQYQHQGEEFAF
+1225 TRYQHQGEEFAF

-1255 SGTRAA
+1255 SGTKAA
-1261 VAIYQVDESGK
+1261 VAIYQIDESGK
-1272 NFVDANNWL
+1272 NFVDADNWL

-1319 SDPDSFVKIGDTHV
+1319 SDPDSFVKIGETHV
-1333 QDAAQWTEVSVDVPE
+1333 QDAAQWTEVKVDVPE

-1449 YTIDGKQIMKGA
+1449 YTIDGKQIMKGV

>member
-13 AATMTMLPASA
+13 AATMAMLPASA
-24 QVMPENQV
+24 QVMPVENV
-32 PLTPSRILPG
+32 PLVPSRILPG
-42 QKTAQQK
+42 QKSAQQK

-63 LPRDVKSPFS
+63 LPRDVNSPFS
-73 SPTIAIRPADLKNL
+73 SPDLAIRPTAPKYL

-95 MWGNLLTNSFM
+95 MWGNLLTSSFM

-128 YFNGGSGMIDGVLH
+128 YFNAGSGMIDGVLH

-173 PKSVRDYSLIAT
+173 PKSVGDYSLIAT

-223 APAQHTY
+223 APAQHAY

-264 STGVEIADAKGQ
+264 STGIEITDSEDR
-276 YYTQSGEFDV
+276 YYAQSGEFDA

-301 FQLYTVDLGDGHV
+301 FQLYTVNLTDGHV

-320 TEPAMLVALNFPAV
+320 TEPAMLVALNFPPV
-334 ATANGAPAAA
+334 ATAAGAPAAA
-344 SDLKADFANGA
+344 SDLKADFAGGA
-355 LSGKVSFKAP
+355 SSGKVSFKAP

-387 EVANGTAEAGKN
+387 EVADGAAEAGKK

-419 DAGKGPRVKLTTYV
+419 DAGKGPRVRLTTYV
-433 GYDVPDIVK
+433 GYDVPDVVGNLAM
-442 DLTMGLDETTG
+442 DLDETG
-453 KATVTWEAPTEG
+453 KATVTWEAPKEG
-465 LHNGYMG
+465 LHKGYMG

-488 VAESIS
+488 VAEGIS

-516 INGSKRSAIATSNGK
+516 INGPKRSAIATSDGK

-552 LYTVLDVNKDKSTW
+552 LYTVIDVNEDKSTW

-581 KKNAADDWLISP
+581 KKNDADDWLISP

-612 LGNFPERLEVKW
+612 LSMFPERLEVKW
-624 GNANTVAAM
+624 GNDKTVEAM
-633 ANEILPSTDLT
+633 EKEILPATDIA
-644 SSKYQ
+644 SVKYQ

-658 ADGNYYIGFHAISD
+658 ADGNYYIGFHAISKANE
-672 PDRFRIVLDSLS
+672 FRLTLDSLS
-684 VEVAADAKAPA
+684 VEVAAEAKAPA
-695 MVDNLTATADPTAA
+695 MVDNLTAAADPTAA

-721 AIDGSALS
+721 AVDGSALT

-735 VSSGER
+735 VSCGER
-741 VVKTITAPAPGSALQ
+741 VVKTITAPAPGSAQ
-756 IVDDAAVN
+756 EVVDENAVN
-764 GNNTYTVIAYNAH
+764 GENTYTVVAYNAH
-777 DFGLKASVNVYVGQD
+777 DFGLKASVKVYVGQD
-792 VPALG
+792 VPVLG

-802 DQTTAVKLDWDVP
+802 DQTTAVKLGWEVP
-815 TGVHKGI
+815 TGVHKGV

-842 DKIADVK
+842 DKLGSVK
-849 GSTGYTVNDLNT
+849 GSTGYTVSDLNT

-866 KYQHWAVNAVNVAG
+866 KYQHWAVNAENVAG
-880 TSAWA
+880 TSGWA
-885 AGALIVGT
+885 AGALIVGA

-902 FKDGTVEDK
+902 FKDGTVEEK

-916 RSGTNTAW
+916 RTSGKTSW

-933 DDNGSLIFR
+933 DDNGSLIFL
-942 PSRPGVSTIVMG
+942 PTKPGVSTIVMG
-954 KTSLRGAAN
+954 KTTLRGASN
-963 PRLIFDYRGDGAP
+963 PRLIFDYRGDGEA
-976 KAKVE
+976 KEKVE

-991 TEAVWTNTGAVNDG
+991 TDPVWTNAGVANDG
-1005 KWKNHIVNIPA
+1005 KWKNYIVNIPA
-1016 ELANEDYVLLR
+1016 ELANEEYVLLR
-1027 VVGTADEVSDDAVY
+1027 VVGIADEISEDAVY

-1079 LGLDKVEKAK
+1079 LGLDKLEKAK

-1113 NVLSVDYKTTSL
+1113 SVLSVDYKTTSM
-1125 DASDKLSVKATVTLD
+1125 DASDKLSVKATVNLD

-1185 ATTITSVTDDFESYE
+1185 ATTITNVTDDFESYE

-1255 SGTRAA
+1255 SGTKAA
-1261 VAIYQVDESGK
+1261 VAIYQIDESGK
-1272 NFVDANNWL
+1272 NFVDADNWL

-1319 SDPDSFVKIGDTHV
+1319 SDPDSFVKIGETHV
-1333 QDAAQWTEVSVDVPE
+1333 QDAAQWTEVKVDVPE

-1449 YTIDGKQIMKGA
+1449 YTIDGKLIMKGA
-1461 KSLRSLAKGVYIIN
+1461 KSLHPLAKGVYIIN
-1475 GQKTVIK
+1475 GQKTVVK

>member
-13 AATMTMLPASA
+13 AATMAMLPASA
-24 QVMPENQV
+24 QVMPVENV
-32 PLTPSRILPG
+32 PLVPSRILPG
-42 QKTAQQK
+42 QKSAQQK

-63 LPRDVKSPFS
+63 LPRDVNSPFS
-73 SPTIAIRPADLKNL
+73 SPDLAIRPTAPKYL

-106 GMYSFHPVANLNFEL
+106 GMYAFHPVANLNFEL

-199 FYTADLKNFE
+199 FYTADLKKFE

-223 APAQHTY
+223 APAQHSY

-264 STGVEIADAKGQ
+264 STGIEITDSEDR
-276 YYTQSGEFDV
+276 YYAQSGEFDA

-301 FQLYTVDLGDGHV
+301 FQLYTVNLNDGHV

-320 TEPAMLVALNFPAV
+320 TEPAMLVALNFPPV
-334 ATANGAPAAA
+334 ATAAGAPAAA
-344 SDLKADFANGA
+344 SDLKADFAGGA
-355 LSGKVSFKAP
+355 SSGKVSFKAP

-387 EVANGTAEAGKN
+387 EVADGAAEAGKK

-419 DAGKGPRVKLTTYV
+419 DAGKGPRVRLTTYV
-433 GYDVPDIVK
+433 GYDVPDVVGNLAM
-442 DLTMGLDETTG
+442 DLDETG
-453 KATVTWEAPTEG
+453 KATVTWEAPKEG
-465 LHNGYMG
+465 LHKGYMG

-488 VAESIS
+488 VAEGIS

-516 INGSKRSAIATSNGK
+516 INGPKRSAIATSDGK

-552 LYTVLDVNKDKSTW
+552 LYTVIDVNEDKSTW
-566 GWNSSKGGSCVYRYN
+566 GWNSSKGGSCAYRYN
-581 KKNAADDWLISP
+581 KKNDADDWLISP

-612 LGNFPERLEVKW
+612 LSMFPERLEVKW
-624 GNANTVAAM
+624 GNDKTVEAM
-633 ANEILPSTDLT
+633 EKEILPATDIA
-644 SSKYQ
+644 SVKYQ

-658 ADGNYYIGFHAISD
+658 ADGNYYIGFHAISKANE
-672 PDRFRIVLDSLS
+672 FRLTLDSLS
-684 VEVAADAKAPA
+684 VEVAAEAKAPA
-695 MVDNLTATADPTAA
+695 MVDNLTAAADPTAA

-721 AIDGSALS
+721 AVDGSALT

-735 VSSGER
+735 VSCGER
-741 VVKTITAPAPGSALQ
+741 VVKTITAPAPGSAQ
-756 IVDDAAVN
+756 EAVDENAVN
-764 GNNTYTVIAYNAH
+764 GENAYTVVAYNAH
-777 DFGLKASVNVYVGQD
+777 DFGLKASVKVYVGQD
-792 VPALG
+792 VPVLG

-802 DQTTAVKLDWDVP
+802 DQTTAVKLGWEVP
-815 TGVHKGI
+815 TGVHKGV

-835 TDDGKLG
+835 TDEGKLG
-842 DKIADVK
+842 DKLGSVK
-849 GSTGYTVNDLNT
+849 GSTGYTVSDLNT

-866 KYQHWAVNAVNVAG
+866 KYQHWAVNAENVAG
-880 TSAWA
+880 TSGWA
-885 AGALIVGT
+885 AGALIVGA

-902 FKDGTVEDK
+902 FKDGTVEEK

-916 RSGTNTAW
+916 RTSGKTSW

-933 DDNGSLIFR
+933 DDNGSLIFL
-942 PSRPGVSTIVMG
+942 PTKPGVSTIVMG
-954 KTSLRGAAN
+954 KTTLRGASN
-963 PRLIFDYRGDGAP
+963 PRLIFDYRGDGEA
-976 KAKVE
+976 KEKVE

-991 TEAVWTNTGAVNDG
+991 TEPVWINAGVANDG
-1005 KWKNHIVNIPA
+1005 KWKNYIVNIPA
-1016 ELANEDYVLLR
+1016 ELANEEYVLLR
-1027 VVGTADEVSDDAVY
+1027 VVGIADEISEDAVY

-1079 LGLDKVEKAK
+1079 LGLDKLEKAK

-1113 NVLSVDYKTTSL
+1113 SVLSVDYKTTSM
-1125 DASDKLSVKATVTLD
+1125 DASDKLSVKATVNLD

-1185 ATTITSVTDDFESYE
+1185 ATTITSVTDDFESYK

-1255 SGTRAA
+1255 SGTKAA
-1261 VAIYQVDESGK
+1261 VAIYQIDESGK
-1272 NFVDANNWL
+1272 NFVDADNWL

-1319 SDPDSFVKIGDTHV
+1319 SDPDSFVKIGETHV
-1333 QDAAQWTEVSVDVPE
+1333 QDAAQWTEVKVDVPE

-1461 KSLRSLAKGVYIIN
+1461 KSLHPLAKGVYIIN
-1475 GQKTVIK
+1475 GQKTVVK